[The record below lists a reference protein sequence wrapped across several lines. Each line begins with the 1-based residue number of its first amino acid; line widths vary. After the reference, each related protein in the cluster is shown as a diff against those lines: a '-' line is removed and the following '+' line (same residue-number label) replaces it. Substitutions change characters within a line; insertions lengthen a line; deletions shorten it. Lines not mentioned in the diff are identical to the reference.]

1 MADVNGGALSFTSVM
16 DNGNMNA
23 AIEETLRRVQGF
35 SDAVVGSGDA
45 MDKTTQEIVESINI
59 QKRVINELE
68 NTVAELNA
76 KINSVEPGA
85 AQDALIEQAN
95 AARAELE
102 GEKQGMVALINEL
115 NNLQRANAGVAA
127 TQEEIRSGL
136 GQIGAACEMHETA
149 LASLEN
155 EYAKISA
162 QMNTAL
168 KSGNDNEYRAL
179 RERAQAIK
187 GEITTRKQL
196 LKELRD
202 QSNALEA
209 EATKME
215 QAAAAV
221 NNTAQAHVSL
231 RGRIREL
238 REEMALYREQFGD
251 QTDKYR
257 EMSAELG
264 RLQDIQGDIQA
275 QGRILSNDQ
284 AQFQGIITGLNGVVG
299 GFTAAQGAVALFA
312 GENENLQ
319 KIMLKVQ
326 SLMSITMGLQQV
338 SATLNKDS
346 AFRLATV
353 NSLREWWNKLLAI
366 GRGEQIASTAA
377 TVADTTATAA
387 STAATTANAA
397 AQTAANSA
405 QTASVGASTGAAVA
419 QGVQTASAVAGTA
432 ANIGLAGAF
441 RMVGA
446 AIKSIPVFGWIL
458 AGISA
463 LIALVSLFVGKANEA
478 KKAAEE
484 WYNAIAENSYKPIAA
499 IMDLSARW
507 NALGN
512 DLEAKKQF
520 IEDNK
525 KAFDELGASVNDVVD
540 AENLLVKNKDAFIN
554 AQIEKAKATI
564 YLRQATEKV
573 KELIKKEQE
582 VAAMPDK
589 SSTYVQTSS
598 FGTGYW
604 VEGINQAKVE
614 AKKELAGLR
623 AEIAQGFTNAA
634 DAEKR
639 GFNILKNAGVSATQT
654 YAKGSLGAIQQ
665 AIALKQEALKKLTN
679 NADYQKAMKEIEA
692 LQKQAD
698 KITGKT
704 TTTSGGGGGGGRS
717 SGGGTKKD
725 PFLDKLA
732 KYKSEYA
739 RFQKWVNTGDAII
752 QKEAATEFDGL
763 LKQGATYID
772 YLKRQRDIILEVDV
786 ANRTKAQNKQL
797 RQLNDAIAEETKNTV
812 LEAFNNEL
820 SASLAN
826 AKTVLE
832 MLKVIEAKR
841 KELSGD
847 GTELDNAK
855 AKSLNN
861 AEEKAKSEAA
871 KQTEALLTE
880 YASFVEQKRRLEEQF
895 NTDME
900 LLSRARAKATTAA
913 GIAEID
919 QAMAQRKTK
928 YNKDVVNVG
937 GYDDLLNQYGGY
949 EQKKTRIQEQYAE
962 RRRIAELN
970 GNTQLLQ
977 QLATAE
983 QNELSK
989 LQSDLIKNSADWQN
1003 LFGNLD
1009 ELTTSTIKKLI
1020 AKIEGMKAT
1029 IGVDLNPK
1037 DLQALNEQLL
1047 KAQKEIESRNPF
1059 SALGAAWKRLKED
1072 IGNGGLGT
1080 DKAKKDA
1087 KDFASSASEALNLMN
1102 GTFNAV
1108 TSGLDKM
1115 GVKMD
1120 EETQAILNDISGIMN
1135 GAQQLAEG
1143 IASAN
1148 PLSIIQGS
1156 ISLLS
1161 SAFDLFNFKDRKAS
1175 KEVDKHVKAI
1185 QDLENAYRQL
1195 EWQIDKALGGEVYKN
1210 QQAAIR
1216 NMQEQQAQLQAA
1228 WEAESSKKKKD
1239 DAKIAEWKEKY
1250 ADLTRQIQDM
1260 IDEISKDLLQ
1270 TNAKDFATQLSDS
1283 LVEAFKTGED
1293 AAKAME
1299 TTVNEVLQ
1307 NIVVNQLKKKFLEN
1321 QLQGALNQ
1329 LEKDMGYWN
1338 GDNFVFDGLS
1348 YEEIARFKAAVGA
1361 ASSNFNNALQVYRQL
1376 LDLEESSLS
1385 EDLLQTDVT
1394 GLADQLGDSLVEA
1407 FKSGEDAAKAMETT
1421 VNEVLQN
1428 IVVNQLKKNFL
1439 ENQLQSSLERL
1450 QKDMGY
1456 WDGDN
1461 FVFDGLTDEE
1471 IAKFKASVSAATSNF
1486 NNALQV
1492 YQDLFKEMDLGADNS
1507 LTGAVK
1513 GVSEETANILA
1524 GQMNA
1529 IRINQLDM
1537 SEIMRQQLQQ
1547 LNQIAA
1553 NTAYN
1558 KYLQRIERII
1568 TILETNNSE
1577 NALRSQGLS

>member
-16 DNGNMNA
+16 DNEKMNA

-95 AARAELE
+95 AVRAELE

-127 TQEEIRSGL
+127 TQEEIRAGL

-149 LASLEN
+149 LASLKN

-179 RERAQAIK
+179 RERALAIK

-215 QAAAAV
+215 QAAAAAQ
-221 NNTAQAHVSL
+221 NTAQSHVSL
-231 RGRIREL
+231 RSRIREL

-264 RLQDIQGDIQA
+264 RLQDIQGDIRA
-275 QGRILSNDQ
+275 QGSILSNDQ
-284 AQFQGIITGLNGVVG
+284 AQFQGVISGLNGVVG

-353 NSLREWWNKLLAI
+353 NSLREWWNKLIAI

-377 TVADTTATAA
+377 TVADTTATTA
-387 STAATTANAA
+387 STVATTANTA

-405 QTASVGASTGAAVA
+405 KTASVGASTGAAAA

-463 LIALVSLFVGKANEA
+463 LIALVSHFVGKANEA

-520 IEDNK
+520 IEENK

-564 YLRQATEKV
+564 YLQQATEKV

-582 VAAMPDK
+582 VAAMPEK
-589 SSTYVQTSS
+589 TSTYVQTSS
-598 FGTGYW
+598 YGTGYW

-614 AKKELAGLR
+614 AKKELADLR
-623 AEIAQGFTNAA
+623 AEITQGFTNAA
-634 DAEKR
+634 KAEKR

-704 TTTSGGGGGGGRS
+704 TTTSGGGGGGRRS
-717 SGGGTKKD
+717 SGGGGTKKD
-725 PFLDKLA
+725 PFLEKLA

-739 RFQKWVNTGDAII
+739 RFQKWVNSGDAII
-752 QKEAATEFDGL
+752 QKAAATEFDGL

-772 YLKRQRDIILEVDV
+772 YLKRQRDIILDVDV

-855 AKSLNN
+855 AKSLDN
-861 AEEKAKSEAA
+861 AEEKANAEAA

-880 YASFVEQKRRLEEQF
+880 YASFTEQKRRLDEQYRI
-895 NTDME
+895 DKE
-900 LLSRARAKATTAA
+900 LLDRRLAKATSAA
-913 GIAEID
+913 EIAEIKNV
-919 QAMAQRKTK
+919 MAEREKK
-928 YNKDVVNVG
+928 YNKDVLNVG
-937 GYDDLLNQYGGY
+937 GYDEILNQYGGY

-970 GNTQLLQ
+970 GNTKLLE

-1029 IGVDLNPK
+1029 IGVDLNPQ
-1037 DLQALNEQLL
+1037 DL
-1047 KAQKEIESRNPF
+1047 KALTDQLNKAREEVEKRNPF
-1059 SALGAAWKRLKED
+1059 TALGAAWKRLKEATKD
-1072 IGNGGLGT
+1072 GKGLGS
-1080 DKAKKDA
+1080 DEAKKA
-1087 KDFASSASEALNLMN
+1087 TKDVASAVSQSINLVS

-1108 TSGLDKM
+1108 TAGLQKM
-1115 GVKMD
+1115 GVSMD
-1120 EETQAILNDISGIMN
+1120 EETQAILGDLGGIME
-1135 GAQQLAEG
+1135 GASQVAQG
-1143 IASAN
+1143 IATGN
-1148 PLSIIQGS
+1148 PLSVIQGS
-1156 ISLLS
+1156 IGLLS
-1161 SAFDLFNFKDRKAS
+1161 SAFDLFNSRDRKAE
-1175 KEVDKHVKAI
+1175 KQIKKHQEAI
-1185 QDLENAYRQL
+1185 NKLQNAYKQL

-1210 QQAAIR
+1210 QRAAIK
-1216 NMQEQQAQLQAA
+1216 NMQEQQAHLKAS
-1228 WEAESSKKKKD
+1228 WEAEISKKHTDWERVD
-1239 DAKIAEWKEKY
+1239 DFKEQYAE
-1250 ADLTRQIQDM
+1250 LSRQIEDM
-1260 IDEISKDLLQ
+1260 IDEISNDLLQ
-1270 TNAKDFATQLSDS
+1270 TNAKDFANELGDA
-1283 LVEAFKTGED
+1283 LVEAFGKGED

-1299 TTVNEVLQ
+1299 TTVNSVLK
-1307 NIVVNQLKKKFLEN
+1307 NLVLNQLKKNFLES
-1321 QLQGALNQ
+1321 QLQGALDQ
-1329 LEKDMGYWN
+1329 LEKDMGYWS
-1338 GDNFVFDGLS
+1338 GDNFIFDGLS
-1348 YEEIARFKAAVGA
+1348 DEEIARFKASVGA
-1361 ASSNFNNALQVYRQL
+1361 ATANFNNAMQL
-1376 LDLEESSLS
+1376 YE
-1385 EDLLQTDVT
+1385 
-1394 GLADQLGDSLVEA
+1394 
-1407 FKSGEDAAKAMETT
+1407 
-1421 VNEVLQN
+1421 
-1428 IVVNQLKKNFL
+1428 
-1439 ENQLQSSLERL
+1439 
-1450 QKDMGY
+1450 
-1456 WDGDN
+1456 
-1461 FVFDGLTDEE
+1461 
-1471 IAKFKASVSAATSNF
+1471 
-1486 NNALQV
+1486 
-1492 YQDLFKEMDLGADNS
+1492 DLFKEMGLDDTDES

-1513 GVSEETANILA
+1513 GVSEETADIIA

-1537 SEIMRQQLQQ
+1537 AAIMRQQLQQ
-1547 LNQIAA
+1547 LNQIAV
-1553 NTAYN
+1553 NTGYN
-1558 KYLQRIERII
+1558 KYLSRIERII
-1568 TILETNNSE
+1568 TILEQKQSGNT
-1577 NALRSQGLS
+1577 LRSQGLS

>member
-16 DNGNMNA
+16 DNEKMNA

-95 AARAELE
+95 AVRAELD

-127 TQEEIRSGL
+127 TQEEIRAGL

-215 QAAAAV
+215 QAAAAA

-231 RGRIREL
+231 RSRIREL

-275 QGRILSNDQ
+275 QGSILSNDQ

-377 TVADTTATAA
+377 TIADTTATTA
-387 STAATTANAA
+387 STVATTANTA

-405 QTASVGASTGAAVA
+405 KTASVGASTGAAAA

-463 LIALVSLFVGKANEA
+463 LIALVSHFVGKANEA

-564 YLRQATEKV
+564 YLQQATEKV

-582 VAAMPDK
+582 VAAMPEK

-598 FGTGYW
+598 YGTGYW

-614 AKKELAGLR
+614 AKKELADLR
-623 AEIAQGFTNAA
+623 AEITQGFTNAA
-634 DAEKR
+634 EAEKR

-704 TTTSGGGGGGGRS
+704 TTTSGGGGSGGRS
-717 SGGGTKKD
+717 SGGGGTKKD
-725 PFLDKLA
+725 PFLEKLA

-739 RFQKWVNTGDAII
+739 RFQKWVNSGDAII
-752 QKEAATEFDGL
+752 QKAAATEFDGL

-772 YLKRQRDIILEVDV
+772 YLKRQRDIILDVDV

-855 AKSLNN
+855 AKSLDN
-861 AEEKAKSEAA
+861 AEEKANAEAA

-895 NTDME
+895 NTDMV

-913 GIAEID
+913 EIAEID
-919 QAMAQRKTK
+919 QAMANRKTK

-937 GYDDLLNQYGGY
+937 GYDEILNQYGGY

-1020 AKIEGMKAT
+1020 GKIEGMKAT
-1029 IGVDLNPK
+1029 IGVDLNPQ
-1037 DLQALNEQLL
+1037 DL
-1047 KAQKEIESRNPF
+1047 KALTDLLNKAREEVEKRNPF
-1059 SALGAAWKRLKED
+1059 TALGAAWKRLKEATKD
-1072 IGNGGLGT
+1072 GKGLGS
-1080 DKAKKDA
+1080 DEAKKA
-1087 KDFASSASEALNLMN
+1087 TKDVASAVSQSINLVS

-1108 TSGLDKM
+1108 TAGLQKM
-1115 GVKMD
+1115 GVSMD
-1120 EETQAILNDISGIMN
+1120 EETQAILGDLGGIME
-1135 GAQQLAEG
+1135 GASQVAQG
-1143 IASAN
+1143 IATGN
-1148 PLSIIQGS
+1148 PLSVIQGS
-1156 ISLLS
+1156 IGLLS
-1161 SAFDLFNFKDRKAS
+1161 SAFDLFNSRDRKAE
-1175 KEVDKHVKAI
+1175 KQIKKHQEAI
-1185 QDLENAYRQL
+1185 NKLQNAYKQL

-1210 QQAAIR
+1210 QRAAIK
-1216 NMQEQQAQLQAA
+1216 NMQEQQAHLKAS
-1228 WEAESSKKKKD
+1228 WEAEISKKHTDWERVD
-1239 DAKIAEWKEKY
+1239 DFKEQYAE
-1250 ADLTRQIQDM
+1250 LSRQIEDM
-1260 IDEISKDLLQ
+1260 IDEISNDLLQ
-1270 TNAKDFATQLSDS
+1270 TNAKDFANELGDA
-1283 LVEAFKTGED
+1283 LVEAFGKGED

-1299 TTVNEVLQ
+1299 TTVNSVLK
-1307 NIVVNQLKKKFLEN
+1307 NLVLNQLKKNFLET
-1321 QLQGALNQ
+1321 QLQGALDQ
-1329 LEKDMGYWN
+1329 LEKDMGYWS
-1338 GDNFVFDGLS
+1338 GDNFIFDGLS
-1348 YEEIARFKAAVGA
+1348 DEEIARFKASVGA
-1361 ASSNFNNALQVYRQL
+1361 ATANFNNAMQL
-1376 LDLEESSLS
+1376 YE
-1385 EDLLQTDVT
+1385 
-1394 GLADQLGDSLVEA
+1394 
-1407 FKSGEDAAKAMETT
+1407 
-1421 VNEVLQN
+1421 
-1428 IVVNQLKKNFL
+1428 
-1439 ENQLQSSLERL
+1439 
-1450 QKDMGY
+1450 
-1456 WDGDN
+1456 
-1461 FVFDGLTDEE
+1461 
-1471 IAKFKASVSAATSNF
+1471 
-1486 NNALQV
+1486 
-1492 YQDLFKEMDLGADNS
+1492 DLFKEMGLDDTDES

-1513 GVSEETANILA
+1513 GVSEETADILA

-1529 IRINQLDM
+1529 VRINQLDM
-1537 SEIMRQQLQQ
+1537 AAIMRQQLQQ
-1547 LNQIAA
+1547 LNQIAV
-1553 NTAYN
+1553 NTGYN
-1558 KYLQRIERII
+1558 KYLSRIERII
-1568 TILETNNSE
+1568 TILEQNQSGNT
-1577 NALRSQGLS
+1577 LRSQGLS

>member
-1 MADVNGGALSFTSVM
+1 MADVNGGALSFTSIM
-16 DNGNMNA
+16 DNDQMNA

-35 SDAVVGSGDA
+35 SDAVVGSGDT
-45 MDKTTQEIVESINI
+45 MDNTTQEIVESIQI
-59 QKRVINELE
+59 QKRVIEELE
-68 NTVAELNA
+68 KTVADLNER
-76 KINSVEPGA
+76 INSVEPGT

-95 AARAELE
+95 AARAELDV
-102 GEKQGMVALINEL
+102 EKQGMVALINEL
-115 NNLQRANAGVAA
+115 NNLQRANEGAA
-127 TQEEIRSGL
+127 SASEDIRNGIS
-136 GQIGAACEMHETA
+136 QIGAACEMHENA
-149 LASLEN
+149 
-155 EYAKISA
+155 ISA
-162 QMNTAL
+162 LKKEYEQITQTMNGAL

-179 RERAQAIK
+179 RDRAQAIK
-187 GEITTRKQL
+187 GEIATRKSL
-196 LKELRD
+196 LNELRE
-202 QSNALEA
+202 QSNALED
-209 EATKME
+209 EASRME
-215 QAAAAV
+215 QARAAAE
-221 NNTAQAHVSL
+221 NTAQAHVSL
-231 RGRIREL
+231 RQQIRAL
-238 REEMALYREQFGD
+238 KEEMADAVANGIDEQSEAY
-251 QTDKYR
+251 KR
-257 EMSAELG
+257 MVNELG
-264 RLQDIQGDIQA
+264 RLQDIQGDIQS
-275 QGRILSNDQ
+275 QGSVLANDEATFAGVLS
-284 AQFQGIITGLNGVVG
+284 GLNGVVG

-338 SATLNKDS
+338 AQTLNKDS
-346 AFRLATV
+346 AF
-353 NSLREWWNKLLAI
+353 SLITLNKAKEWWNNLLAV

-377 TVADTTATAA
+377 TAADTTATIA

-397 AQTAANSA
+397 AEQASNTAK
-405 QTASVGASTGAAVA
+405 TASVGASTGAAAA
-419 QGVQTASAVAGTA
+419 QAVQTASATAGTV

-463 LIALVSLFVGKANEA
+463 LIALVSHFVSKANES
-478 KKAAEE
+478 KKATEE
-484 WYNAIAENSYKPIAA
+484 WYNAIAENAYKPIAS
-499 IMDLSARW
+499 IMELSDKW

-520 IEDNK
+520 IEENK

-564 YLRQATEKV
+564 YLQQATEKV

-589 SSTYVQTSS
+589 SSIYVQTSS
-598 FGTGYW
+598 YGTGYW

-614 AKKELAGLR
+614 AQKELADLK
-623 AEIAQGFTNAA
+623 AEITQGFNQAA

-639 GFNILKNAGVSATQT
+639 GFDILKNAGVSATQT

-717 SGGGTKKD
+717 SGGGGTKKD
-725 PFLDKLA
+725 PFLEKLA

-739 RFQKWVNTGDAII
+739 RFQKWVNSGDAII
-752 QKEAATEFDGL
+752 QKAAATEFDGL

-772 YLKRQRDIILEVDV
+772 YLKRQRDIILDVDV

-855 AKSLNN
+855 AKSLDN
-861 AEEKAKSEAA
+861 AEEKANAEAA

-913 GIAEID
+913 EIAEID
-919 QAMAQRKTK
+919 QAMANRKTK

-937 GYDDLLNQYGGY
+937 GYDEILNQYGGY

-1029 IGVDLNPK
+1029 IGVDLNPQ
-1037 DLQALNEQLL
+1037 DL
-1047 KAQKEIESRNPF
+1047 KALTDQLNKAREEVEKRNPF
-1059 SALGAAWKRLKED
+1059 TALGAAWKRLKEATKD
-1072 IGNGGLGT
+1072 GKGLGS
-1080 DKAKKDA
+1080 DEAKKA
-1087 KDFASSASEALNLMN
+1087 TKDVASAVSQSINLVS

-1108 TSGLDKM
+1108 TAGLQKM
-1115 GVKMD
+1115 GVSMD
-1120 EETQAILNDISGIMN
+1120 EETQAILSDLGGIMD
-1135 GAQQLAEG
+1135 GASQVAQG
-1143 IASAN
+1143 IATGN
-1148 PLSIIQGS
+1148 PLSVIQGS
-1156 ISLLS
+1156 IGLLS
-1161 SAFDLFNFKDRKAS
+1161 SAFDLFNSRDRKAE
-1175 KEVDKHVKAI
+1175 KQIKKHQEAI
-1185 QDLENAYRQL
+1185 NKLQNAYKQL

-1210 QQAAIR
+1210 QRAAIK
-1216 NMQEQQAQLQAA
+1216 NMQEQQAHLKAS
-1228 WEAESSKKKKD
+1228 WEAEISKKNTDWGRVD
-1239 DAKIAEWKEKY
+1239 DFKEQYAE
-1250 ADLTRQIQDM
+1250 LGRQIEDL
-1260 IDEISKDLLQ
+1260 IDEISNDLLQ
-1270 TNAKDFATQLSDS
+1270 TNAKDFANELGDA
-1283 LVEAFKTGED
+1283 LVEAFGKGED

-1299 TTVNEVLQ
+1299 TTVNSVLK
-1307 NIVVNQLKKKFLEN
+1307 NLVLNQLKKNFLET
-1321 QLQGALNQ
+1321 QLQGALDQ
-1329 LEKDMGYWN
+1329 LEKDMGYWS
-1338 GDNFVFDGLS
+1338 GDNFIFDGLS
-1348 YEEIARFKAAVGA
+1348 DEEIARFKASVGA
-1361 ASSNFNNALQVYRQL
+1361 ATANFNNALQLY
-1376 LDLEESSLS
+1376 E
-1385 EDLLQTDVT
+1385 
-1394 GLADQLGDSLVEA
+1394 
-1407 FKSGEDAAKAMETT
+1407 
-1421 VNEVLQN
+1421 
-1428 IVVNQLKKNFL
+1428 
-1439 ENQLQSSLERL
+1439 
-1450 QKDMGY
+1450 
-1456 WDGDN
+1456 
-1461 FVFDGLTDEE
+1461 
-1471 IAKFKASVSAATSNF
+1471 
-1486 NNALQV
+1486 
-1492 YQDLFKEMDLGADNS
+1492 DLFKEMGLDDTDES

-1529 IRINQLDM
+1529 VRINQLEM
-1537 SEIMRQQLQQ
+1537 SNIMRQQLQQ
-1547 LNQIAA
+1547 LNQIAV
-1553 NTAYN
+1553 NTGYN
-1558 KYLQRIERII
+1558 KYLSRIERII
-1568 TILETNNSE
+1568 TILETNQSGNT
-1577 NALRSQGLS
+1577 LRSQGLS

>member
-16 DNGNMNA
+16 DNEKMNA

-95 AARAELE
+95 AVRAELD

-127 TQEEIRSGL
+127 TQEEIRAGL

-149 LASLEN
+149 LASLED

-215 QAAAAV
+215 QAAAAA

-231 RGRIREL
+231 RSRIREL

-275 QGRILSNDQ
+275 QGSILSNDQ

-377 TVADTTATAA
+377 TVADTTATTA
-387 STAATTANAA
+387 STVATTANTA

-405 QTASVGASTGAAVA
+405 KTASVGASTGAAAA

-463 LIALVSLFVGKANEA
+463 LIALVSHFVGKANEA

-564 YLRQATEKV
+564 YLQQATEKV

-582 VAAMPDK
+582 VAAMPEK

-598 FGTGYW
+598 YGTGYW

-614 AKKELAGLR
+614 AKKELADLR
-623 AEIAQGFTNAA
+623 AEITQGFTNAA
-634 DAEKR
+634 EAEKR

-717 SGGGTKKD
+717 SGGGGTKKD
-725 PFLDKLA
+725 PFLEKLA

-739 RFQKWVNTGDAII
+739 RFQKWVNSGDAII
-752 QKEAATEFDGL
+752 QKAAATEFDGL

-772 YLKRQRDIILEVDV
+772 YLKRQRDIILDVDV

-855 AKSLNN
+855 AKSLDN
-861 AEEKAKSEAA
+861 AEEKANAEAA

-880 YASFVEQKRRLEEQF
+880 YASFTEQKRRLDEQYRI
-895 NTDME
+895 DKE
-900 LLSRARAKATTAA
+900 LLDRRLAKATSAA
-913 GIAEID
+913 EIAEIKNV
-919 QAMAQRKTK
+919 MAEREKK
-928 YNKDVVNVG
+928 YNKDVLNVG
-937 GYDDLLNQYGGY
+937 GYDEILNQYGGY

-1029 IGVDLNPK
+1029 IGVDLNPQ
-1037 DLQALNEQLL
+1037 DL
-1047 KAQKEIESRNPF
+1047 KALTDQLNKAREEVEKRNPF
-1059 SALGAAWKRLKED
+1059 TALGAAWKRLKEATKD
-1072 IGNGGLGT
+1072 GKGLGS
-1080 DKAKKDA
+1080 DEAKKA
-1087 KDFASSASEALNLMN
+1087 TKDVASAVSQSINLVS

-1108 TSGLDKM
+1108 TAGLQKM
-1115 GVKMD
+1115 GVSMD
-1120 EETQAILNDISGIMN
+1120 EETQAILSDLGGIMD
-1135 GAQQLAEG
+1135 GASQVAQG
-1143 IASAN
+1143 IATGN
-1148 PLSIIQGS
+1148 PLSVIQGS
-1156 ISLLS
+1156 IGLLS
-1161 SAFDLFNFKDRKAS
+1161 SAFDLFNSRDRKAE
-1175 KEVDKHVKAI
+1175 KQIKKHQEAI
-1185 QDLENAYRQL
+1185 NKLQNAYKQL

-1210 QQAAIR
+1210 QRAAIK
-1216 NMQEQQAQLQAA
+1216 NMQEQQAHLKAS
-1228 WEAESSKKKKD
+1228 WEAEISKKHTDWGRVD
-1239 DAKIAEWKEKY
+1239 DFKEQYAE
-1250 ADLTRQIQDM
+1250 LGRQIEDL
-1260 IDEISKDLLQ
+1260 IDEISNDLLQ
-1270 TNAKDFATQLSDS
+1270 TNAKDFANELGDA
-1283 LVEAFKTGED
+1283 LMEAFGKGED

-1299 TTVNEVLQ
+1299 TTVNSVLK
-1307 NIVVNQLKKKFLEN
+1307 NLVLNQLKKNFLET
-1321 QLQGALNQ
+1321 QLQGALDQ
-1329 LEKDMGYWN
+1329 LEKDMGYWS
-1338 GDNFVFDGLS
+1338 GDNFIFDGLS
-1348 YEEIARFKAAVGA
+1348 DEEIARFKASVGA
-1361 ASSNFNNALQVYRQL
+1361 ATANFNNAMQL
-1376 LDLEESSLS
+1376 YE
-1385 EDLLQTDVT
+1385 
-1394 GLADQLGDSLVEA
+1394 
-1407 FKSGEDAAKAMETT
+1407 
-1421 VNEVLQN
+1421 
-1428 IVVNQLKKNFL
+1428 
-1439 ENQLQSSLERL
+1439 
-1450 QKDMGY
+1450 
-1456 WDGDN
+1456 
-1461 FVFDGLTDEE
+1461 
-1471 IAKFKASVSAATSNF
+1471 
-1486 NNALQV
+1486 
-1492 YQDLFKEMDLGADNS
+1492 DLFKEMGLDDTDES

-1513 GVSEETANILA
+1513 GVSEETADILA

-1529 IRINQLDM
+1529 VRINQLDM
-1537 SEIMRQQLQQ
+1537 AAIMRQQLQQ
-1547 LNQIAA
+1547 LNQIAV
-1553 NTAYN
+1553 NTGYN
-1558 KYLQRIERII
+1558 KYLSRIERII
-1568 TILETNNSE
+1568 TILEQNQSGNT
-1577 NALRSQGLS
+1577 LRSQGLS

>member
-16 DNGNMNA
+16 DNEKMNA

-95 AARAELE
+95 AVRAELD

-127 TQEEIRSGL
+127 TQEEIRAGL

-149 LASLEN
+149 LASLED

-215 QAAAAV
+215 QAAAAA

-231 RGRIREL
+231 RSRIREL

-275 QGRILSNDQ
+275 QGSILSNDQ

-377 TVADTTATAA
+377 TVADTTATTA
-387 STAATTANAA
+387 STVATTANTA

-405 QTASVGASTGAAVA
+405 KTASVGASTGAAAA

-463 LIALVSLFVGKANEA
+463 LIALVSHFVGKANEA

-520 IEDNK
+520 IEENK
-525 KAFDELGASVNDVVD
+525 KAFDDLGASVNDVVD

-564 YLRQATEKV
+564 YLQQATEKV

-582 VAAMPDK
+582 VAAMPEK

-614 AKKELAGLR
+614 AKKELADLR
-623 AEIAQGFTNAA
+623 AEITQGFTNAA
-634 DAEKR
+634 VAEKR

-717 SGGGTKKD
+717 SGGGGTKKD
-725 PFLDKLA
+725 PFLEKLA

-739 RFQKWVNTGDAII
+739 RFQKWVNSGDAII
-752 QKEAATEFDGL
+752 QKAAATEFDGL

-772 YLKRQRDIILEVDV
+772 YLKRQRDIILDVDV

-797 RQLNDAIAEETKNTV
+797 RQLNGAIAEETKNTV

-855 AKSLNN
+855 AKSLDN
-861 AEEKAKSEAA
+861 AEEKANAEAA

-913 GIAEID
+913 EIAEID
-919 QAMAQRKTK
+919 QAMANRKTK

-937 GYDDLLNQYGGY
+937 GYDEILNQYGGY

-970 GNTQLLQ
+970 GNTKLLE

-1029 IGVDLNPK
+1029 IGVDLNPQ
-1037 DLQALNEQLL
+1037 DL
-1047 KAQKEIESRNPF
+1047 KALTDQLNKAREEVEKRNPF
-1059 SALGAAWKRLKED
+1059 TALGAAWKRLKEATKD
-1072 IGNGGLGT
+1072 GKGLGS
-1080 DKAKKDA
+1080 DEAKKA
-1087 KDFASSASEALNLMN
+1087 TKDVASAVSQSINLVS

-1108 TSGLDKM
+1108 TAGLQKM
-1115 GVKMD
+1115 GVSMD
-1120 EETQAILNDISGIMN
+1120 EETQAILGDLGGIME
-1135 GAQQLAEG
+1135 GASQVAQG
-1143 IASAN
+1143 IATGN
-1148 PLSIIQGS
+1148 PLSVIQGS
-1156 ISLLS
+1156 IGLLS
-1161 SAFDLFNFKDRKAS
+1161 SAFDLFNSRDRKAE
-1175 KEVDKHVKAI
+1175 KQIKKHQEAI
-1185 QDLENAYRQL
+1185 NKLQNAYKQL

-1210 QQAAIR
+1210 QRAAIK
-1216 NMQEQQAQLQAA
+1216 NMQEQQAHLKAS
-1228 WEAESSKKKKD
+1228 WEAEISKKHTDWGRVD
-1239 DAKIAEWKEKY
+1239 DFKEQYAE
-1250 ADLTRQIQDM
+1250 LGRQIEDL
-1260 IDEISKDLLQ
+1260 IDEISNDLLQ
-1270 TNAKDFATQLSDS
+1270 TNAKDFANELGDA
-1283 LVEAFKTGED
+1283 LVEAFGKGED

-1299 TTVNEVLQ
+1299 TTVNSVLK
-1307 NIVVNQLKKKFLEN
+1307 NLVLNQLKKNFLET
-1321 QLQGALNQ
+1321 QLQGALDQ
-1329 LEKDMGYWN
+1329 LEKDMGYWS
-1338 GDNFVFDGLS
+1338 GDNFIFDGLS
-1348 YEEIARFKAAVGA
+1348 DDEIARFKASVGA
-1361 ASSNFNNALQVYRQL
+1361 ATANFNNAMQL
-1376 LDLEESSLS
+1376 YE
-1385 EDLLQTDVT
+1385 
-1394 GLADQLGDSLVEA
+1394 
-1407 FKSGEDAAKAMETT
+1407 
-1421 VNEVLQN
+1421 
-1428 IVVNQLKKNFL
+1428 
-1439 ENQLQSSLERL
+1439 
-1450 QKDMGY
+1450 
-1456 WDGDN
+1456 
-1461 FVFDGLTDEE
+1461 
-1471 IAKFKASVSAATSNF
+1471 
-1486 NNALQV
+1486 
-1492 YQDLFKEMDLGADNS
+1492 DLFKEMGLDDTDES

-1513 GVSEETANILA
+1513 GVSEETADILA

-1537 SEIMRQQLQQ
+1537 AAIMRQQLQQ
-1547 LNQIAA
+1547 LNQIAV
-1553 NTAYN
+1553 NTGYN
-1558 KYLQRIERII
+1558 KYLSRIERII
-1568 TILETNNSE
+1568 TILEQNQSGNT
-1577 NALRSQGLS
+1577 LRSQGLS

>member
-16 DNGNMNA
+16 DNEKMNA

-95 AARAELE
+95 AVRAELD

-127 TQEEIRSGL
+127 TQEEIRAGL

-215 QAAAAV
+215 QAAAAA

-231 RGRIREL
+231 RSRIREL

-275 QGRILSNDQ
+275 QGSILSNDQ
-284 AQFQGIITGLNGVVG
+284 AQFQGIISGLNGVVG

-377 TVADTTATAA
+377 TVADTTATTA
-387 STAATTANAA
+387 STVATTANTA

-405 QTASVGASTGAAVA
+405 KTASVGASTGAAAA

-463 LIALVSLFVGKANEA
+463 LIALVSHFVGKANEA

-525 KAFDELGASVNDVVD
+525 KAFDDLGASVNDVVD

-564 YLRQATEKV
+564 YLQQATEKV

-598 FGTGYW
+598 YGTGYW

-614 AKKELAGLR
+614 AQKELADLK
-623 AEIAQGFTNAA
+623 AEITQGFTNAA
-634 DAEKR
+634 EAEKR

-717 SGGGTKKD
+717 SGGGGTKKD
-725 PFLDKLA
+725 PFLEKLA

-739 RFQKWVNTGDAII
+739 RFQKWVNSGDAII
-752 QKEAATEFDGL
+752 QKAAATEFDGL

-772 YLKRQRDIILEVDV
+772 YLKRQRDIILDVDV

-855 AKSLNN
+855 AKSLDN
-861 AEEKAKSEAA
+861 AEEKANAEAA

-913 GIAEID
+913 EIAEID
-919 QAMAQRKTK
+919 QAMANRKTK

-937 GYDDLLNQYGGY
+937 GYDEILNQYGGY

-970 GNTQLLQ
+970 GNTKLLE

-1029 IGVDLNPK
+1029 IGVDLNPQ
-1037 DLQALNEQLL
+1037 DL
-1047 KAQKEIESRNPF
+1047 KALTDQLNKAREEVEKRNPF
-1059 SALGAAWKRLKED
+1059 TALGAAWKRLKEATKD
-1072 IGNGGLGT
+1072 GKGLGS
-1080 DKAKKDA
+1080 DEAKKA
-1087 KDFASSASEALNLMN
+1087 TKDVASAVSQSINLVS

-1108 TSGLDKM
+1108 TAGLQKM
-1115 GVKMD
+1115 GVSMD
-1120 EETQAILNDISGIMN
+1120 EETQAILGDLGGIME
-1135 GAQQLAEG
+1135 GASQVAQG
-1143 IASAN
+1143 IATGN
-1148 PLSIIQGS
+1148 PLSVIQGS
-1156 ISLLS
+1156 IGLLS
-1161 SAFDLFNFKDRKAS
+1161 SAFDLFNSRDRKAE
-1175 KEVDKHVKAI
+1175 KQIKKHQEAI
-1185 QDLENAYRQL
+1185 NKLQNAYKQL

-1210 QQAAIR
+1210 QRAAIK
-1216 NMQEQQAQLQAA
+1216 NMQEQQAHLKAS
-1228 WEAESSKKKKD
+1228 WEAEISKKHTDWGRVD
-1239 DAKIAEWKEKY
+1239 DFKEQYAE
-1250 ADLTRQIQDM
+1250 LGRQIEDL
-1260 IDEISKDLLQ
+1260 IDEISNDLLQ
-1270 TNAKDFATQLSDS
+1270 TNAKDFANELGDA
-1283 LVEAFKTGED
+1283 LVEAFGKGED

-1299 TTVNEVLQ
+1299 TTVNSVLK
-1307 NIVVNQLKKKFLEN
+1307 NLVLNQLKKNFLET
-1321 QLQGALNQ
+1321 QLQGALDQ
-1329 LEKDMGYWN
+1329 LEKDMGYWS
-1338 GDNFVFDGLS
+1338 GDNFIFDGLS
-1348 YEEIARFKAAVGA
+1348 DEEIARFKASVGA
-1361 ASSNFNNALQVYRQL
+1361 ATANFNNAMQL
-1376 LDLEESSLS
+1376 YE
-1385 EDLLQTDVT
+1385 
-1394 GLADQLGDSLVEA
+1394 
-1407 FKSGEDAAKAMETT
+1407 
-1421 VNEVLQN
+1421 
-1428 IVVNQLKKNFL
+1428 
-1439 ENQLQSSLERL
+1439 
-1450 QKDMGY
+1450 
-1456 WDGDN
+1456 
-1461 FVFDGLTDEE
+1461 
-1471 IAKFKASVSAATSNF
+1471 
-1486 NNALQV
+1486 
-1492 YQDLFKEMDLGADNS
+1492 DLFKEMGLDDTDES

-1513 GVSEETANILA
+1513 GVSEETADILA

-1537 SEIMRQQLQQ
+1537 AAIMRQQLQQ
-1547 LNQIAA
+1547 LNQIAV
-1553 NTAYN
+1553 NTGYN
-1558 KYLQRIERII
+1558 KYLSRIERII
-1568 TILETNNSE
+1568 TILEQNQSGNT
-1577 NALRSQGLS
+1577 LRSQGLS

>member
-16 DNGNMNA
+16 DNEKMNA

-95 AARAELE
+95 AVRAELD

-127 TQEEIRSGL
+127 TQEEIRAGL

-149 LASLEN
+149 LASLED

-215 QAAAAV
+215 QAAAAA

-231 RGRIREL
+231 RSRIREL

-275 QGRILSNDQ
+275 QGSILSNDQ

-377 TVADTTATAA
+377 TVADTTATTA

-405 QTASVGASTGAAVA
+405 KTASVGASTGAAAA

-463 LIALVSLFVGKANEA
+463 LIALVSHFVGKANEA

-484 WYNAIAENSYKPIAA
+484 WYNAIAENSYKPIAS

-520 IEDNK
+520 IEENK
-525 KAFDELGASVNDVVD
+525 KAFDDLGASVNDVVD

-564 YLRQATEKV
+564 YLQQATEKV

-614 AKKELAGLR
+614 AQKELADLK
-623 AEIAQGFTNAA
+623 AEITQGFTNAA
-634 DAEKR
+634 EAEKR

-704 TTTSGGGGGGGRS
+704 TTTSGGGGGGRRS
-717 SGGGTKKD
+717 SGGGGTKKD
-725 PFLDKLA
+725 PFLEKLA

-739 RFQKWVNTGDAII
+739 RFQKWVNSGDAII
-752 QKEAATEFDGL
+752 QKAAATEFDGL

-772 YLKRQRDIILEVDV
+772 YLKRQRDIILDVDV
-786 ANRTKAQNKQL
+786 ANRSKAQNKQL

-855 AKSLNN
+855 AKSLDN
-861 AEEKAKSEAA
+861 AEEKANAEAA

-913 GIAEID
+913 EIAEID
-919 QAMAQRKTK
+919 QAMANRKTK

-937 GYDDLLNQYGGY
+937 GYDEILNQYGGY

-1029 IGVDLNPK
+1029 IGVDLNPQ
-1037 DLQALNEQLL
+1037 DL
-1047 KAQKEIESRNPF
+1047 KALTDQLNKAREEVEKRNPF
-1059 SALGAAWKRLKED
+1059 TALGAAWKRLKEATKD
-1072 IGNGGLGT
+1072 GKGLGS
-1080 DKAKKDA
+1080 DEAKKA
-1087 KDFASSASEALNLMN
+1087 TKDVASAVSQSINLVS

-1108 TSGLDKM
+1108 TAGLQKM
-1115 GVKMD
+1115 GVSMD
-1120 EETQAILNDISGIMN
+1120 EETQAILSDLGGIME
-1135 GAQQLAEG
+1135 GASQVAQG
-1143 IASAN
+1143 IATGN
-1148 PLSIIQGS
+1148 PLSVIQGS
-1156 ISLLS
+1156 IGLLS
-1161 SAFDLFNFKDRKAS
+1161 SAFDLFNSRDRKAE
-1175 KEVDKHVKAI
+1175 KQIKKHQEAI
-1185 QDLENAYRQL
+1185 KQLQNAYKQL
-1195 EWQIDKALGGEVYKN
+1195 EWQINKALGGEVYKN
-1210 QQAAIR
+1210 QRAAIK
-1216 NMQEQQAQLQAA
+1216 NMQEQQAHLKAA
-1228 WEAESSKKKKD
+1228 WEAEISKKNTDWGRVD
-1239 DAKIAEWKEKY
+1239 DFKEQYAE
-1250 ADLTRQIQDM
+1250 LSRQIEDM
-1260 IDEISKDLLQ
+1260 IDEISNDLLQ
-1270 TNAKDFATQLSDS
+1270 TNAKDFANELGDA
-1283 LVEAFKTGED
+1283 LVEAFGKGED

-1299 TTVNEVLQ
+1299 TTVNSVLK
-1307 NIVVNQLKKKFLEN
+1307 NLVLNQLKKNFLET
-1321 QLQGALNQ
+1321 QLQGALDQ

-1338 GDNFVFDGLS
+1338 GDNFIFDGLS
-1348 YEEIARFKAAVGA
+1348 DEEIARFKASVGA
-1361 ASSNFNNALQVYRQL
+1361 ATANFNNAMQL
-1376 LDLEESSLS
+1376 YE
-1385 EDLLQTDVT
+1385 
-1394 GLADQLGDSLVEA
+1394 
-1407 FKSGEDAAKAMETT
+1407 
-1421 VNEVLQN
+1421 
-1428 IVVNQLKKNFL
+1428 
-1439 ENQLQSSLERL
+1439 
-1450 QKDMGY
+1450 
-1456 WDGDN
+1456 
-1461 FVFDGLTDEE
+1461 
-1471 IAKFKASVSAATSNF
+1471 
-1486 NNALQV
+1486 
-1492 YQDLFKEMDLGADNS
+1492 DLFKEMGLDDTDES

-1513 GVSEETANILA
+1513 GVSEETADIIA

-1537 SEIMRQQLQQ
+1537 AAIMRQQLQQ
-1547 LNQIAA
+1547 LNQIAV
-1553 NTAYN
+1553 NTGYN
-1558 KYLQRIERII
+1558 KYLSRIERII
-1568 TILETNNSE
+1568 TILEQNQSGNT
-1577 NALRSQGLS
+1577 LRSQGLS

>member
-16 DNGNMNA
+16 DNDKMNA

-59 QKRVINELE
+59 QKRVISELE
-68 NTVAELNA
+68 NTVAELNN

-127 TQEEIRSGL
+127 TQEEIRAGL

-149 LASLEN
+149 LASLED

-215 QAAAAV
+215 QAAAAAQ
-221 NNTAQAHVSL
+221 NTAQSHVSL
-231 RGRIREL
+231 RSRIREL

-275 QGRILSNDQ
+275 QGSILSNDQ
-284 AQFQGIITGLNGVVG
+284 AQFQGVISGLNGVVG

-377 TVADTTATAA
+377 TIADTTAT
-387 STAATTANAA
+387 TANTVATTANTA
-397 AQTAANSA
+397 AQTAANGA
-405 QTASVGASTGAAVA
+405 ETASIGASTGAAAA

-463 LIALVSLFVGKANEA
+463 LIALVSHFVGKANEA

-499 IMDLSARW
+499 IMDLSQRW
-507 NALGN
+507 NELGN

-520 IEDNK
+520 IEENK

-564 YLRQATEKV
+564 YLQQATEKV

-589 SSTYVQTSS
+589 SSIYVQTSS
-598 FGTGYW
+598 YGTGYW

-614 AKKELAGLR
+614 AQKELADLK
-623 AEIAQGFTNAA
+623 AEITQGFNQAA

-639 GFNILKNAGVSATQT
+639 GFDILKNAGVSATQT

-717 SGGGTKKD
+717 SGGGGTKKD
-725 PFLDKLA
+725 PFLEKLA

-739 RFQKWVNTGDAII
+739 RFQKWVNSGDAII
-752 QKEAATEFDGL
+752 QKAAATEFDGL

-772 YLKRQRDIILEVDV
+772 YLKRQRDIILDVDV

-855 AKSLNN
+855 AKSLDN
-861 AEEKAKSEAA
+861 AEEKANAEAA

-913 GIAEID
+913 EIAEID
-919 QAMAQRKTK
+919 QAMANRKTK

-937 GYDDLLNQYGGY
+937 GYDEILNQYGGY

-970 GNTQLLQ
+970 GNTKLLE

-1029 IGVDLNPK
+1029 IGVDLNPQ
-1037 DLQALNEQLL
+1037 DL
-1047 KAQKEIESRNPF
+1047 KALTDQLNKAREEVEKRNPF
-1059 SALGAAWKRLKED
+1059 TALGAAWKRLKEATKD
-1072 IGNGGLGT
+1072 GKGLGS
-1080 DKAKKDA
+1080 DEAKKA
-1087 KDFASSASEALNLMN
+1087 TKDVASAVSQSINLVS

-1108 TSGLDKM
+1108 TAGLQKM
-1115 GVKMD
+1115 GVSMD
-1120 EETQAILNDISGIMN
+1120 EETQAILSDLGGIME
-1135 GAQQLAEG
+1135 GASQVAQG
-1143 IASAN
+1143 IATGN
-1148 PLSIIQGS
+1148 PLSVIQGS
-1156 ISLLS
+1156 IGLLS
-1161 SAFDLFNFKDRKAS
+1161 SAFDLFNSRDRKAE
-1175 KEVDKHVKAI
+1175 KQIKKHQEAI
-1185 QDLENAYRQL
+1185 NKLQNAYKQL

-1210 QQAAIR
+1210 QRAAIK
-1216 NMQEQQAQLQAA
+1216 NMQEQQAHLKAS
-1228 WEAESSKKKKD
+1228 WEAEISKKHTDWGRVDEFKEQY
-1239 DAKIAEWKEKY
+1239 AEL
-1250 ADLTRQIQDM
+1250 ARQIEDM
-1260 IDEISKDLLQ
+1260 IDEISNDLLQ
-1270 TNAKDFATQLSDS
+1270 TNAKDFANELGDA
-1283 LVEAFKTGED
+1283 LVEAFGKGED

-1299 TTVNEVLQ
+1299 STVNSVLK
-1307 NIVVNQLKKKFLEN
+1307 NLVLNQLKKNFLET
-1321 QLQGALNQ
+1321 QLQSALDQ
-1329 LEKDMGYWN
+1329 LEKDMGYWS
-1338 GDNFVFDGLS
+1338 GDNFIFDGLS
-1348 YEEIARFKAAVGA
+1348 DEEIARFKASVGA
-1361 ASSNFNNALQVYRQL
+1361 ATANFNNALQLY
-1376 LDLEESSLS
+1376 E
-1385 EDLLQTDVT
+1385 
-1394 GLADQLGDSLVEA
+1394 
-1407 FKSGEDAAKAMETT
+1407 
-1421 VNEVLQN
+1421 
-1428 IVVNQLKKNFL
+1428 
-1439 ENQLQSSLERL
+1439 
-1450 QKDMGY
+1450 
-1456 WDGDN
+1456 
-1461 FVFDGLTDEE
+1461 
-1471 IAKFKASVSAATSNF
+1471 
-1486 NNALQV
+1486 
-1492 YQDLFKEMDLGADNS
+1492 DLFKEMGLDDTDES

-1529 IRINQLDM
+1529 VRINQLEM
-1537 SEIMRQQLQQ
+1537 SNIMRQQLQQ
-1547 LNQIAA
+1547 LNQIAV
-1553 NTAYN
+1553 NTGYN
-1558 KYLQRIERII
+1558 KYLSRIERII
-1568 TILETNNSE
+1568 TILETNQSGNT
-1577 NALRSQGLS
+1577 LRSQGLS

>member
-16 DNGNMNA
+16 DNEKMNA

-95 AARAELE
+95 AVRAELD

-127 TQEEIRSGL
+127 TQEEIRAGL

-149 LASLEN
+149 LASLQN

-215 QAAAAV
+215 QAAAAA

-231 RGRIREL
+231 RQQIRAL
-238 REEMALYREQFGD
+238 KEEMADAVANGIDEQSEAY
-251 QTDKYR
+251 KR
-257 EMSAELG
+257 MVNELG
-264 RLQDIQGDIQA
+264 RLQDIQGDIQS
-275 QGRILSNDQ
+275 QGSVLANDEATFAGVLS
-284 AQFQGIITGLNGVVG
+284 GLNGVVG

-338 SATLNKDS
+338 AQTLNKDS
-346 AFRLATV
+346 AF
-353 NSLREWWNKLLAI
+353 SLITLNKAKEWWNNLLAV

-377 TVADTTATAA
+377 TVADTTATTA
-387 STAATTANAA
+387 STVATTANAA
-397 AQTAANSA
+397 AEQAANRA
-405 QTASVGASTGAAVA
+405 KTASVGASTGAAAA

-463 LIALVSLFVGKANEA
+463 LIALVSHFVGKANEA

-520 IEDNK
+520 IEENK
-525 KAFDELGASVNDVVD
+525 KAFDDLGASVNDVVD

-564 YLRQATEKV
+564 YLQQATEKV

-582 VAAMPDK
+582 VAAMPEK

-598 FGTGYW
+598 YGTGYW

-614 AKKELAGLR
+614 AKKELADLR
-623 AEIAQGFTNAA
+623 AEITQGFTNAA
-634 DAEKR
+634 NAEKR

-704 TTTSGGGGGGGRS
+704 TTTSGGGGGGRRS
-717 SGGGTKKD
+717 SGGGGTKKD
-725 PFLDKLA
+725 AFLEKLA
-732 KYKSEYA
+732 KYKSEYS
-739 RFQKWVNTGDAII
+739 RFLKWVNSNDPII
-752 QKEAATEFDGL
+752 QQAAKKEFDGL

-772 YLKRQRDIILEVDV
+772 YLKRQRDIILDVDV

-855 AKSLNN
+855 AKSLDN
-861 AEEKAKSEAA
+861 AEEKANAEAA

-880 YASFVEQKRRLEEQF
+880 YASFTEQKRRLDEQYRI
-895 NTDME
+895 DKE
-900 LLSRARAKATTAA
+900 LLDRRLAKATSAA
-913 GIAEID
+913 EIAEIKNV
-919 QAMAQRKTK
+919 MAEREKK
-928 YNKDVVNVG
+928 YNKDVLNVG
-937 GYDDLLNQYGGY
+937 GYDEILNQYGGY

-1029 IGVDLNPK
+1029 IGVDLNPQ
-1037 DLQALNEQLL
+1037 DL
-1047 KAQKEIESRNPF
+1047 KALTDQLNKAREEVEKRNPF
-1059 SALGAAWKRLKED
+1059 TALGAAWKRLKEATKD
-1072 IGNGGLGT
+1072 GKGLGS
-1080 DKAKKDA
+1080 DEAKKA
-1087 KDFASSASEALNLMN
+1087 TKDVASAVSQSINLVS

-1108 TSGLDKM
+1108 TAGLQKM
-1115 GVKMD
+1115 GVSMD
-1120 EETQAILNDISGIMN
+1120 EETQAILSDLGGIMD
-1135 GAQQLAEG
+1135 GASQVAQG
-1143 IASAN
+1143 IATGN
-1148 PLSIIQGS
+1148 PLSMIQGS
-1156 ISLLS
+1156 IGLLS
-1161 SAFDLFNFKDRKAS
+1161 SAFDLFNSRDRKAE
-1175 KEVDKHVKAI
+1175 KQIKKHQEAI
-1185 QDLENAYRQL
+1185 NKLQNAYKQL

-1210 QQAAIR
+1210 QRAAIK
-1216 NMQEQQAQLQAA
+1216 NMQEQQAHLKAS
-1228 WEAESSKKKKD
+1228 WEAEISKKHTDWERVD
-1239 DAKIAEWKEKY
+1239 DFKEQYAE
-1250 ADLTRQIQDM
+1250 LSRQIEDM
-1260 IDEISKDLLQ
+1260 IDEISNDLLQ
-1270 TNAKDFATQLSDS
+1270 TNAKDFANELGDA
-1283 LVEAFKTGED
+1283 LVEAFGKGED

-1299 TTVNEVLQ
+1299 TTVNSVLK
-1307 NIVVNQLKKKFLEN
+1307 NLVLNQLKKNFLET
-1321 QLQGALNQ
+1321 QLQGALDQ
-1329 LEKDMGYWN
+1329 LEKDMGYWS
-1338 GDNFVFDGLS
+1338 GDNFIFDGLS
-1348 YEEIARFKAAVGA
+1348 DEEIARFKASVGA
-1361 ASSNFNNALQVYRQL
+1361 ATANFNNAMQL
-1376 LDLEESSLS
+1376 YE
-1385 EDLLQTDVT
+1385 
-1394 GLADQLGDSLVEA
+1394 
-1407 FKSGEDAAKAMETT
+1407 
-1421 VNEVLQN
+1421 
-1428 IVVNQLKKNFL
+1428 
-1439 ENQLQSSLERL
+1439 
-1450 QKDMGY
+1450 
-1456 WDGDN
+1456 
-1461 FVFDGLTDEE
+1461 
-1471 IAKFKASVSAATSNF
+1471 
-1486 NNALQV
+1486 
-1492 YQDLFKEMDLGADNS
+1492 DLFKEMGLDDTDES

-1513 GVSEETANILA
+1513 GVSEETADIIA

-1537 SEIMRQQLQQ
+1537 AAIMRQQLQQ
-1547 LNQIAA
+1547 LNQIVV
-1553 NTAYN
+1553 NTGYN
-1558 KYLQRIERII
+1558 KYLSRIERII
-1568 TILETNNSE
+1568 TILEQNQSGNT
-1577 NALRSQGLS
+1577 LRSQGLS

>member
-16 DNGNMNA
+16 DNDKMNA

-59 QKRVINELE
+59 QKRVISELE
-68 NTVAELNA
+68 NTVAELNN

-127 TQEEIRSGL
+127 TQEEIRAGL

-149 LASLEN
+149 LASLED

-179 RERAQAIK
+179 RERALAIK

-215 QAAAAV
+215 QAAAAAQ
-221 NNTAQAHVSL
+221 NTAQSHVSL
-231 RGRIREL
+231 RSRIREL
-238 REEMALYREQFGD
+238 REEMALYSEQFGD
-251 QTDKYR
+251 QTDEYR

-264 RLQDIQGDIQA
+264 RLQDIQGDIRE
-275 QGRILSNDQ
+275 QGSILSNDE
-284 AQFQGIITGLNGVVG
+284 AQFQGVISGLNGVAG

-319 KIMLKVQ
+319 KIMLRVQ

-338 SATLNKDS
+338 SETLNKDS

-377 TVADTTATAA
+377 TIADTTATTA
-387 STAATTANAA
+387 STVATTANTA

-405 QTASVGASTGAAVA
+405 KTASVGASTGAAAA

-463 LIALVSLFVGKANEA
+463 LIALVSHFVGKANEA

-484 WYNAIAENSYKPIAA
+484 WYNAIAENSYKPIAS
-499 IMDLSARW
+499 IMDLSQRW
-507 NALGN
+507 NELGN

-520 IEDNK
+520 IEDNA
-525 KAFDELGASVNDVVD
+525 KAFDELGVSINDVVD

-564 YLRQATEKV
+564 YLQQATEKV
-573 KELIKKEQE
+573 KEYIKKEQE
-582 VAAMPDK
+582 VAAMPEK

-604 VEGINQAKVE
+604 VEGINQAKEE
-614 AKKELAGLR
+614 AKKELKNLK
-623 AEIAQGFTNAA
+623 AEIANGFTNAA
-634 DAEKR
+634 EAEKR
-639 GFNILKNAGVSATQT
+639 GFNILKNAGIAATQT

-704 TTTSGGGGGGGRS
+704 TVTTSGGGGGRS
-717 SGGGTKKD
+717 SGGGGGRSSGGGGGTKKD
-725 PFLDKLA
+725 PFLEKLA
-732 KYKSEYA
+732 KYKSEYT
-739 RFQKWVNTGDAII
+739 RFQKWVNSGDAII
-752 QKEAATEFDGL
+752 QKAAATEFDGL

-772 YLKRQRDIILEVDV
+772 YLKNQRDIILQVDV
-786 ANRTKAQNKQL
+786 ANRSKAQNKQL
-797 RQLNDAIAEETKNTV
+797 RQLNDAIAEETKKTV

-820 SASLAN
+820 SDSLSN
-826 AKTVLE
+826 AKTVIE
-832 MLKVIEAKR
+832 MLNVIEAKR
-841 KELSGD
+841 KQLAND
-847 GTELDNAK
+847 GTELDNAEK
-855 AKSLNN
+855 EALDN
-861 AEEKAKSEAA
+861 AEKQAQEKAKQ
-871 KQTEALLTE
+871 QTDALLTE

-895 NTDME
+895 NADME
-900 LLSRARAKATTAA
+900 LLNRKRAKASTDAER
-913 GIAEID
+913 AEID
-919 QAMAQRKTK
+919 QAIANRTKK
-928 YNKDVVNVG
+928 YNTDTSKVG
-937 GYDDLLNQYGGY
+937 DYDDILNQYGGY

-970 GNTQLLQ
+970 GNTKLLE

-1029 IGVDLNPK
+1029 IGVDLNPQ
-1037 DLQALNEQLL
+1037 DL
-1047 KAQKEIESRNPF
+1047 KALIDQLNKARAEVEKRNPF
-1059 SALGAAWKRLKED
+1059 TALGKAWKRLKD
-1072 IGNGGLGT
+1072 ATKDGKGLGS
-1080 DKAKKDA
+1080 DEAKKA
-1087 KDFASSASEALNLMN
+1087 TKDVASAVSESINLVS

-1108 TSGLDKM
+1108 TAGLQKM
-1115 GVKMD
+1115 GVAMD
-1120 EETQAILNDISGIMN
+1120 DETQAILSDVGSILD
-1135 GAQQLAEG
+1135 GASQVAQG
-1143 IASAN
+1143 IATGN
-1148 PLSIIQGS
+1148 PLAVIQGS
-1156 ISLLS
+1156 IGLLS
-1161 SAFDLFNFKDRKAS
+1161 SAFDLFNSRDRKAE
-1175 KEVDKHVKAI
+1175 KQIKKHQESIKKL
-1185 QDLENAYRQL
+1185 QNTYKQL
-1195 EWQIDKALGGEVYKN
+1195 EWQIGKALGGEVYKN
-1210 QQAAIR
+1210 QRAAIR
-1216 NMQEQQAQLQAA
+1216 NMQEQQAHLKAS
-1228 WEAESSKKKKD
+1228 WEAESSKKH
-1239 DAKIAEWKEKY
+1239 
-1250 ADLTRQIQDM
+1250 ADLERVDEFKEQYAEMGRQIEDM
-1260 IDEISKDLLQ
+1260 IDEISNDLLQ
-1270 TNAKDFATQLSDS
+1270 TNAKDFANELGDA
-1283 LVEAFKTGED
+1283 LVEAFGKGED

-1299 TTVNEVLQ
+1299 STVNSVLK
-1307 NIVVNQLKKKFLEN
+1307 NLVLNQLKKNFLET
-1321 QLQGALNQ
+1321 QLQSALDQ
-1329 LEKDMGYWN
+1329 LEKDMGYWS
-1338 GDNFVFDGLS
+1338 GDNFIFDGLS
-1348 YEEIARFKAAVGA
+1348 DAEIARFKTSVGA
-1361 ASSNFNNALQVYRQL
+1361 ASENFNNALKLY
-1376 LDLEESSLS
+1376 E
-1385 EDLLQTDVT
+1385 
-1394 GLADQLGDSLVEA
+1394 
-1407 FKSGEDAAKAMETT
+1407 
-1421 VNEVLQN
+1421 
-1428 IVVNQLKKNFL
+1428 
-1439 ENQLQSSLERL
+1439 
-1450 QKDMGY
+1450 
-1456 WDGDN
+1456 
-1461 FVFDGLTDEE
+1461 
-1471 IAKFKASVSAATSNF
+1471 
-1486 NNALQV
+1486 
-1492 YQDLFKEMDLGADNS
+1492 DLFKKLGLEDTDKS

-1529 IRINQLDM
+1529 VRINQLEM
-1537 SEIMRQQLQQ
+1537 SNIMRQQLQQ
-1547 LNQIAA
+1547 LNQIAV
-1553 NTAYN
+1553 NTGYN
-1558 KYLQRIERII
+1558 KYLSRIERII
-1568 TILETNNSE
+1568 TILETDQSGNT
-1577 NALRSQGLS
+1577 LRSQGLS

>member
-16 DNGNMNA
+16 DNEKMNA

-95 AARAELE
+95 AVRAELD

-127 TQEEIRSGL
+127 TQEEIRAGL

-149 LASLEN
+149 LASLED

-196 LKELRD
+196 LKDLRD

-215 QAAAAV
+215 QAAAAA

-231 RGRIREL
+231 RSRIREL

-275 QGRILSNDQ
+275 QGSILSNDQ

-377 TVADTTATAA
+377 TVADTTATTA
-387 STAATTANAA
+387 STVATTANTA

-405 QTASVGASTGAAVA
+405 KTASVGASTGAAAA

-463 LIALVSLFVGKANEA
+463 LIALVSHFVGKANEA

-484 WYNAIAENSYKPIAA
+484 WHNAIAENSYKPIAS

-520 IEDNK
+520 IEENK
-525 KAFDELGASVNDVVD
+525 KAFDDLGASVNDVVD

-554 AQIEKAKATI
+554 AQIEKAKATM
-564 YLRQATEKV
+564 YLQQATEKV

-598 FGTGYW
+598 FGMGYW
-604 VEGINQAKVE
+604 VEGINQAKVK
-614 AKKELAGLR
+614 AQKELADLK
-623 AEIAQGFTNAA
+623 AEITQGFTNAA
-634 DAEKR
+634 EAEKR
-639 GFNILKNAGVSATQT
+639 GFNILKNVGVSATQT

-704 TTTSGGGGGGGRS
+704 TTTSGGGGGRRS
-717 SGGGTKKD
+717 SGGGGTKKD
-725 PFLDKLA
+725 PFLEKLA

-739 RFQKWVNTGDAII
+739 RFQKWVNSGDAII
-752 QKEAATEFDGL
+752 QKAAATEFDGL

-772 YLKRQRDIILEVDV
+772 YLKRQRDIILDVDV

-855 AKSLNN
+855 AKSLDN
-861 AEEKAKSEAA
+861 AEEKANAEAA

-880 YASFVEQKRRLEEQF
+880 YASFTEQKRRLDEQYRI
-895 NTDME
+895 DKE
-900 LLSRARAKATTAA
+900 LLDRRLAKATSAA
-913 GIAEID
+913 EIAEIKNV
-919 QAMAQRKTK
+919 MAEREKK
-928 YNKDVVNVG
+928 YNKDVLNVG
-937 GYDDLLNQYGGY
+937 GYDEILNQYGGY

-970 GNTQLLQ
+970 GNTKLLE

-1029 IGVDLNPK
+1029 IGVDLNPQ
-1037 DLQALNEQLL
+1037 DL
-1047 KAQKEIESRNPF
+1047 KALTDQLNKAREEVEKRNPF
-1059 SALGAAWKRLKED
+1059 TALGAAWKRLKEATKD
-1072 IGNGGLGT
+1072 GKGLGS
-1080 DKAKKDA
+1080 DEAKKA
-1087 KDFASSASEALNLMN
+1087 TKDVASAVSQSINLVS

-1108 TSGLDKM
+1108 TAGLQKM
-1115 GVKMD
+1115 GVSMD
-1120 EETQAILNDISGIMN
+1120 EETQAILSDLGGIMD
-1135 GAQQLAEG
+1135 GASQVAQG
-1143 IASAN
+1143 IATGN
-1148 PLSIIQGS
+1148 PLSVIQGS
-1156 ISLLS
+1156 IGLLS
-1161 SAFDLFNFKDRKAS
+1161 SAFDLFNSRDRKAE
-1175 KEVDKHVKAI
+1175 KQIKKHQEAI
-1185 QDLENAYRQL
+1185 KKLQNAYKQL

-1210 QQAAIR
+1210 QRAAIK
-1216 NMQEQQAQLQAA
+1216 NMQEQQAHLKAS
-1228 WEAESSKKKKD
+1228 WEAEISKKHTDWGRVD
-1239 DAKIAEWKEKY
+1239 DFKEQYAE
-1250 ADLTRQIQDM
+1250 LGRQIEDL
-1260 IDEISKDLLQ
+1260 IDEISNDLLQ
-1270 TNAKDFATQLSDS
+1270 TNAKDFANELGDA
-1283 LVEAFKTGED
+1283 LVEAFGKGED

-1299 TTVNEVLQ
+1299 TTVNSVLK
-1307 NIVVNQLKKKFLEN
+1307 NLVLNQLKKNFLET
-1321 QLQGALNQ
+1321 QLQGALDQ

-1338 GDNFVFDGLS
+1338 GDNFIFDGLS
-1348 YEEIARFKAAVGA
+1348 DEEIARFKASVGA
-1361 ASSNFNNALQVYRQL
+1361 ATANFNNAMQL
-1376 LDLEESSLS
+1376 YE
-1385 EDLLQTDVT
+1385 
-1394 GLADQLGDSLVEA
+1394 
-1407 FKSGEDAAKAMETT
+1407 
-1421 VNEVLQN
+1421 
-1428 IVVNQLKKNFL
+1428 
-1439 ENQLQSSLERL
+1439 
-1450 QKDMGY
+1450 
-1456 WDGDN
+1456 
-1461 FVFDGLTDEE
+1461 
-1471 IAKFKASVSAATSNF
+1471 
-1486 NNALQV
+1486 
-1492 YQDLFKEMDLGADNS
+1492 DLFKEMGLDDTDES

-1529 IRINQLDM
+1529 MRINQLDM
-1537 SEIMRQQLQQ
+1537 AAIMRQQLQQ
-1547 LNQIAA
+1547 LNQIAV
-1553 NTAYN
+1553 NTGYN
-1558 KYLQRIERII
+1558 KYLSRIERII
-1568 TILETNNSE
+1568 TILEQNQSGNT
-1577 NALRSQGLS
+1577 LRSQGLS

>member
-16 DNGNMNA
+16 DNDKMNA

-59 QKRVINELE
+59 QKRVISELE
-68 NTVAELNA
+68 NTVAELNN

-127 TQEEIRSGL
+127 TQEEIRAGL

-149 LASLEN
+149 LASLED

-215 QAAAAV
+215 QAAAAAQ
-221 NNTAQAHVSL
+221 NTAQSHVSL
-231 RGRIREL
+231 RSRIREL

-275 QGRILSNDQ
+275 QGSILSNDQ
-284 AQFQGIITGLNGVVG
+284 AQFQGVISGLNGVVG

-377 TVADTTATAA
+377 TIADTTATTA
-387 STAATTANAA
+387 STVATTANTA
-397 AQTAANSA
+397 AQTAANGA
-405 QTASVGASTGAAVA
+405 KTASIGASTGAAAA

-463 LIALVSLFVGKANEA
+463 LIALVSHFVGKANEA

-484 WYNAIAENSYKPIAA
+484 WYNAIAENSYKPIAS
-499 IMDLSARW
+499 IMDLSERW

-520 IEDNK
+520 IEDNA
-525 KAFDELGASVNDVVD
+525 KAFDALGVSINDVVD
-540 AENLLVKNKDAFIN
+540 AQNLLVKNKDAFIN

-564 YLRQATEKV
+564 YLQQATEKV

-589 SSTYVQTSS
+589 SSIYVQTSS
-598 FGTGYW
+598 YGTGYW

-614 AKKELAGLR
+614 AQKELADLK
-623 AEIAQGFTNAA
+623 AEITQGFNQAA

-639 GFNILKNAGVSATQT
+639 GFDILKNAGVSATQT

-679 NADYQKAMKEIEA
+679 NADYQKAMKEIDA

-717 SGGGTKKD
+717 SGGGGTKKD
-725 PFLDKLA
+725 PFLEKLA
-732 KYKSEYA
+732 KYKSVYA
-739 RFQKWVNTGDAII
+739 RFQKWVNSGDAII
-752 QKEAATEFDGL
+752 QKAAATEFDGL

-772 YLKRQRDIILEVDV
+772 YLKRQRDIILDVDV

-812 LEAFNNEL
+812 LEAFNQEL

-855 AKSLNN
+855 AKSLDN
-861 AEEKAKSEAA
+861 AEEKANAEAA

-880 YASFVEQKRRLEEQF
+880 YASFTEQKRRLDEQYRI
-895 NTDME
+895 DKE
-900 LLSRARAKATTAA
+900 LLDRRLAKATSAA
-913 GIAEID
+913 EIAEIKNV
-919 QAMAQRKTK
+919 MAEREKK
-928 YNKDVVNVG
+928 YNKDVLNVG
-937 GYDDLLNQYGGY
+937 GYDEILNQYGGY

-970 GNTQLLQ
+970 GNTKLLE

-1029 IGVDLNPK
+1029 IGVDLNPQ
-1037 DLQALNEQLL
+1037 DL
-1047 KAQKEIESRNPF
+1047 KALTDQLNKAREEVEKRNPF
-1059 SALGAAWKRLKED
+1059 TALGAAWKRLKEETKD
-1072 IGNGGLGT
+1072 GKGLGS
-1080 DKAKKDA
+1080 DEAKKATTDV
-1087 KDFASSASEALNLMN
+1087 ASSVSEFINLIS

-1108 TSGLDKM
+1108 IDGLQEM
-1115 GVKMD
+1115 GVSMD
-1120 EETQAILNDISGIMN
+1120 EETQVILDDLGGIMD
-1135 GAQQLAEG
+1135 GVSQVAQG
-1143 IASAN
+1143 IATGN
-1148 PLSIIQGS
+1148 PLSVIQGS
-1156 ISLLS
+1156 IGLLS
-1161 SAFDLFNFKDRKAS
+1161 SAFDLFNSRDRKAE
-1175 KEVDKHVKAI
+1175 KQIKKHQEAI
-1185 QDLENAYRQL
+1185 NKLQNAYKQL

-1210 QQAAIR
+1210 QRAAIR
-1216 NMQEQQAQLQAA
+1216 NMQEQQAHLKTS
-1228 WEAESSKKKKD
+1228 WEAEIYKKKTDWERVDEFKEQY
-1239 DAKIAEWKEKY
+1239 AE
-1250 ADLTRQIQDM
+1250 LGRQIEDM
-1260 IDEISKDLLQ
+1260 IDEISNDLLQ
-1270 TNAKDFATQLSDS
+1270 TNAKDFANELGDA
-1283 LVEAFKTGED
+1283 LVEAFGKGED

-1299 TTVNEVLQ
+1299 STVNSVLK
-1307 NIVVNQLKKKFLEN
+1307 NLVLNQLKKNFLET
-1321 QLQGALNQ
+1321 QLQSALDQ
-1329 LEKDMGYWN
+1329 LEKDMGYWS
-1338 GDNFVFDGLS
+1338 GDNFIFDGLS
-1348 YEEIARFKAAVGA
+1348 DEEIARFKASVGA
-1361 ASSNFNNALQVYRQL
+1361 ATANFNNALQLY
-1376 LDLEESSLS
+1376 E
-1385 EDLLQTDVT
+1385 
-1394 GLADQLGDSLVEA
+1394 
-1407 FKSGEDAAKAMETT
+1407 
-1421 VNEVLQN
+1421 
-1428 IVVNQLKKNFL
+1428 
-1439 ENQLQSSLERL
+1439 
-1450 QKDMGY
+1450 
-1456 WDGDN
+1456 
-1461 FVFDGLTDEE
+1461 
-1471 IAKFKASVSAATSNF
+1471 
-1486 NNALQV
+1486 
-1492 YQDLFKEMDLGADNS
+1492 DLFKEMGLDDTDES

-1529 IRINQLDM
+1529 VRINQLEM
-1537 SEIMRQQLQQ
+1537 SNIMRQQLQQ
-1547 LNQIAA
+1547 LNQIAV
-1553 NTAYN
+1553 NTGYN
-1558 KYLQRIERII
+1558 KYLSRIERII
-1568 TILETNNSE
+1568 TILETDQSGNT
-1577 NALRSQGLS
+1577 LRSQGLS

>member
-16 DNGNMNA
+16 DNEKMNA

-95 AARAELE
+95 AVRAELD
-102 GEKQGMVALINEL
+102 GEKQEMVALINEL

-127 TQEEIRSGL
+127 TQEEIRAGL

-149 LASLEN
+149 LASLED

-215 QAAAAV
+215 QAAAAA

-231 RGRIREL
+231 RSRIREL
-238 REEMALYREQFGD
+238 REEMASYSEQFGD

-275 QGRILSNDQ
+275 QGSILSNDQ

-377 TVADTTATAA
+377 TVADTTATTA
-387 STAATTANAA
+387 STVATTANTA

-405 QTASVGASTGAAVA
+405 KTASVGASTGAAAA

-463 LIALVSLFVGKANEA
+463 LIALVSHFVGKANEA

-520 IEDNK
+520 IEENK
-525 KAFDELGASVNDVVD
+525 KAFDDLGASVNDVVD

-564 YLRQATEKV
+564 YLQQATEKV

-582 VAAMPDK
+582 VAAMPEK

-614 AKKELAGLR
+614 AKKELADLR
-623 AEIAQGFTNAA
+623 AEITQGFTNAA
-634 DAEKR
+634 VAEKR

-704 TTTSGGGGGGGRS
+704 TTTSGGGS
-717 SGGGTKKD
+717 SSGGGGTKKD
-725 PFLDKLA
+725 PFLEKLT
-732 KYKSEYA
+732 KYKSEYV
-739 RFQKWVNTGDAII
+739 RFQKWVNSGDAII
-752 QKEAATEFDGL
+752 QKAAATEFDGL

-772 YLKRQRDIILEVDV
+772 YLKRQRDIILDVDV

-797 RQLNDAIAEETKNTV
+797 RQLNDAISEETKNTV

-855 AKSLNN
+855 AKSLDN
-861 AEEKAKSEAA
+861 AEEKANAEAA

-913 GIAEID
+913 EIAEID
-919 QAMAQRKTK
+919 QAMANRKTK

-937 GYDDLLNQYGGY
+937 GYDDILNQYGGY

-1029 IGVDLNPK
+1029 IGVDLNPQ
-1037 DLQALNEQLL
+1037 DL
-1047 KAQKEIESRNPF
+1047 KALTDQLNKAREEVEKRNPF
-1059 SALGAAWKRLKED
+1059 TALGAAWKRLKEATKD
-1072 IGNGGLGT
+1072 GKGLGS
-1080 DKAKKDA
+1080 DEAKKA
-1087 KDFASSASEALNLMN
+1087 TKDVASAVSQSINLVS

-1108 TSGLDKM
+1108 TAGLQKM
-1115 GVKMD
+1115 GVSMD
-1120 EETQAILNDISGIMN
+1120 EETQAILSDLGGIMD
-1135 GAQQLAEG
+1135 GASQVAQG
-1143 IASAN
+1143 IATGN
-1148 PLSIIQGS
+1148 PLSVIQGS
-1156 ISLLS
+1156 IGLLS
-1161 SAFDLFNFKDRKAS
+1161 SAFDLFNSRDRKAE
-1175 KEVDKHVKAI
+1175 KQIKKHQEAI
-1185 QDLENAYRQL
+1185 NKLQNAYKQL

-1210 QQAAIR
+1210 QRAAIK
-1216 NMQEQQAQLQAA
+1216 NMQEQQAHLKAS
-1228 WEAESSKKKKD
+1228 WEAEISKKHTDWERVD
-1239 DAKIAEWKEKY
+1239 DFKEQYAE
-1250 ADLTRQIQDM
+1250 LSRQIEDM
-1260 IDEISKDLLQ
+1260 IDEISNDLLQ
-1270 TNAKDFATQLSDS
+1270 TNAKDFANELGDA
-1283 LVEAFKTGED
+1283 LVEAFGKGED

-1299 TTVNEVLQ
+1299 TTVNSVLK
-1307 NIVVNQLKKKFLEN
+1307 NLVLNQLKKNFLET
-1321 QLQGALNQ
+1321 QLQGALDQ

-1338 GDNFVFDGLS
+1338 GDNFIFDGLS
-1348 YEEIARFKAAVGA
+1348 DEEIARFKASVGA
-1361 ASSNFNNALQVYRQL
+1361 ATANFNNAMQL
-1376 LDLEESSLS
+1376 YE
-1385 EDLLQTDVT
+1385 
-1394 GLADQLGDSLVEA
+1394 
-1407 FKSGEDAAKAMETT
+1407 
-1421 VNEVLQN
+1421 
-1428 IVVNQLKKNFL
+1428 
-1439 ENQLQSSLERL
+1439 
-1450 QKDMGY
+1450 
-1456 WDGDN
+1456 
-1461 FVFDGLTDEE
+1461 
-1471 IAKFKASVSAATSNF
+1471 
-1486 NNALQV
+1486 
-1492 YQDLFKEMDLGADNS
+1492 DLFKEMGLDDTDES

-1537 SEIMRQQLQQ
+1537 SAIMRQQLQQ
-1547 LNQIAA
+1547 LNQIAV
-1553 NTAYN
+1553 NTGYN
-1558 KYLQRIERII
+1558 KYLSRIERII
-1568 TILETNNSE
+1568 TILEQNQSGNT
-1577 NALRSQGLS
+1577 LRSQGLS

>member
-16 DNGNMNA
+16 DNEKMNA

-95 AARAELE
+95 AVRAELD

-127 TQEEIRSGL
+127 TQEEIRAGL

-149 LASLEN
+149 LASLED

-215 QAAAAV
+215 QAAAAA

-231 RGRIREL
+231 RSRIREL

-275 QGRILSNDQ
+275 QGSILSNDQ

-377 TVADTTATAA
+377 TVADTTATTA
-387 STAATTANAA
+387 STVATTANTA

-405 QTASVGASTGAAVA
+405 KTASVGASTGAAAA

-463 LIALVSLFVGKANEA
+463 LIALVSHFVGKANEA

-525 KAFDELGASVNDVVD
+525 KAFDDLGASVNDVVD

-564 YLRQATEKV
+564 YLQQATEKV

-582 VAAMPDK
+582 VAAMPEK

-598 FGTGYW
+598 YGTGYW

-614 AKKELAGLR
+614 AKKELADLR
-623 AEIAQGFTNAA
+623 AEITQGFTNAA
-634 DAEKR
+634 EAEKR

-717 SGGGTKKD
+717 SGGGGTKKD
-725 PFLDKLA
+725 PFLEKLA

-739 RFQKWVNTGDAII
+739 RFQKWVNSGDAII
-752 QKEAATEFDGL
+752 QKAAATEFDGL

-772 YLKRQRDIILEVDV
+772 YLKRQRDIILDVDV

-855 AKSLNN
+855 AKSLDN
-861 AEEKAKSEAA
+861 AEEKANAEAA

-880 YASFVEQKRRLEEQF
+880 YASFTEQKRRLDEQYRI
-895 NTDME
+895 DKE
-900 LLSRARAKATTAA
+900 LLDRRLAKATSAA
-913 GIAEID
+913 EIAEIKNV
-919 QAMAQRKTK
+919 MAEREKK
-928 YNKDVVNVG
+928 YNKDVLNVG
-937 GYDDLLNQYGGY
+937 GYDEILNQYGGY

-970 GNTQLLQ
+970 GNTKLLE

-1029 IGVDLNPK
+1029 IGVDLNPQ
-1037 DLQALNEQLL
+1037 DL
-1047 KAQKEIESRNPF
+1047 KALTDQLNKAREEVEKRNPF
-1059 SALGAAWKRLKED
+1059 TALGAAWKRLKEATKD
-1072 IGNGGLGT
+1072 GKGLGS
-1080 DKAKKDA
+1080 DEAKKA
-1087 KDFASSASEALNLMN
+1087 TKDVASAVSQSINLVS

-1108 TSGLDKM
+1108 TAGLQKM
-1115 GVKMD
+1115 GVSMD
-1120 EETQAILNDISGIMN
+1120 EETQAILGDLGGIME
-1135 GAQQLAEG
+1135 GASQVAQG
-1143 IASAN
+1143 IATGN
-1148 PLSIIQGS
+1148 PLSVIQGS
-1156 ISLLS
+1156 IGLLS
-1161 SAFDLFNFKDRKAS
+1161 SAFDLFNSRDRKAE
-1175 KEVDKHVKAI
+1175 KQIKKHQEAI
-1185 QDLENAYRQL
+1185 NKLQNAYKQL

-1210 QQAAIR
+1210 QRAAIK
-1216 NMQEQQAQLQAA
+1216 NMQEQQAHLKAS
-1228 WEAESSKKKKD
+1228 WEAEISKKHTDWGRVD
-1239 DAKIAEWKEKY
+1239 DFKEQYAE
-1250 ADLTRQIQDM
+1250 LGRQIEDL
-1260 IDEISKDLLQ
+1260 IDEISNDLLQ
-1270 TNAKDFATQLSDS
+1270 TNAKDFANELGDA
-1283 LVEAFKTGED
+1283 LVEAFGKGED

-1299 TTVNEVLQ
+1299 TTVNSVLK
-1307 NIVVNQLKKKFLEN
+1307 NLVLNQLKKNFLET
-1321 QLQGALNQ
+1321 QLQGALDQ
-1329 LEKDMGYWN
+1329 LEKDMGYWS
-1338 GDNFVFDGLS
+1338 GDNFIFDGLS
-1348 YEEIARFKAAVGA
+1348 DEEIARFKASVGA
-1361 ASSNFNNALQVYRQL
+1361 ATANFNNAMQL
-1376 LDLEESSLS
+1376 YE
-1385 EDLLQTDVT
+1385 
-1394 GLADQLGDSLVEA
+1394 
-1407 FKSGEDAAKAMETT
+1407 
-1421 VNEVLQN
+1421 
-1428 IVVNQLKKNFL
+1428 
-1439 ENQLQSSLERL
+1439 
-1450 QKDMGY
+1450 
-1456 WDGDN
+1456 
-1461 FVFDGLTDEE
+1461 
-1471 IAKFKASVSAATSNF
+1471 
-1486 NNALQV
+1486 
-1492 YQDLFKEMDLGADNS
+1492 DLFKEMGLDDTDES

-1513 GVSEETANILA
+1513 GVSEETADILA

-1537 SEIMRQQLQQ
+1537 AAIMRQQLQQ
-1547 LNQIAA
+1547 LNQIAV
-1553 NTAYN
+1553 NTGYN
-1558 KYLQRIERII
+1558 KYLSRIERII
-1568 TILETNNSE
+1568 TILEQNQSGNT
-1577 NALRSQGLS
+1577 LRSQGLS

>member
-16 DNGNMNA
+16 DNEKMNA

-95 AARAELE
+95 AVRAELD

-127 TQEEIRSGL
+127 TQEEIRAGL

-149 LASLEN
+149 LASLED

-215 QAAAAV
+215 QAAAAA

-231 RGRIREL
+231 RSRIREL

-275 QGRILSNDQ
+275 QGSILSNDQ

-377 TVADTTATAA
+377 TVADTTATTA

-405 QTASVGASTGAAVA
+405 KTASVGASTGAAAA

-463 LIALVSLFVGKANEA
+463 LIALVSHFVGKANEA

-564 YLRQATEKV
+564 YLQQATEKV

-582 VAAMPDK
+582 VAAMPEK

-598 FGTGYW
+598 YGTGYW

-614 AKKELAGLR
+614 AKKELADLR
-623 AEIAQGFTNAA
+623 AEITQGFTNAA
-634 DAEKR
+634 EAEKR

-717 SGGGTKKD
+717 SGGGGTKKD
-725 PFLDKLA
+725 PFLEKLA

-739 RFQKWVNTGDAII
+739 RFQKWVNSGDAII
-752 QKEAATEFDGL
+752 QKAAATEFDGL

-772 YLKRQRDIILEVDV
+772 YLKRQRDIILDVDV

-855 AKSLNN
+855 AKSLDN
-861 AEEKAKSEAA
+861 AEEKANAEAA

-913 GIAEID
+913 EIAEID
-919 QAMAQRKTK
+919 QAMANRKTK

-937 GYDDLLNQYGGY
+937 GYDEILNQYGGY

-1029 IGVDLNPK
+1029 IGVDLNPQ
-1037 DLQALNEQLL
+1037 DL
-1047 KAQKEIESRNPF
+1047 KALTDQLNKAREEVEKRNPF
-1059 SALGAAWKRLKED
+1059 TALGAAWKRLKEATKD
-1072 IGNGGLGT
+1072 GKGLGS
-1080 DKAKKDA
+1080 DEAKKA
-1087 KDFASSASEALNLMN
+1087 TKDVASAVSQSINLVS

-1108 TSGLDKM
+1108 TAGLQKM
-1115 GVKMD
+1115 GVSMD
-1120 EETQAILNDISGIMN
+1120 EETQAILSDLGGIMD
-1135 GAQQLAEG
+1135 GASQVAQG
-1143 IASAN
+1143 IATGN
-1148 PLSIIQGS
+1148 PLSVIQGS
-1156 ISLLS
+1156 IGLLS
-1161 SAFDLFNFKDRKAS
+1161 SAFDLFNSRDRKAE
-1175 KEVDKHVKAI
+1175 KQIKKHQEAI
-1185 QDLENAYRQL
+1185 NKLQNAYKQL

-1210 QQAAIR
+1210 QRAAIK
-1216 NMQEQQAQLQAA
+1216 NMQEQQAHLKAS
-1228 WEAESSKKKKD
+1228 WEAEISKKHTDWGRVD
-1239 DAKIAEWKEKY
+1239 DFKEQYAE
-1250 ADLTRQIQDM
+1250 LGRQIEDL
-1260 IDEISKDLLQ
+1260 IDEISNDLLQ
-1270 TNAKDFATQLSDS
+1270 TNAKDFANELGDA
-1283 LVEAFKTGED
+1283 LVEAFGKGED

-1299 TTVNEVLQ
+1299 TTVNSVLK
-1307 NIVVNQLKKKFLEN
+1307 NLVLNQLKKNFLET
-1321 QLQGALNQ
+1321 QLQGALDQ
-1329 LEKDMGYWN
+1329 LEKDMGYWS
-1338 GDNFVFDGLS
+1338 GDNFIFDGLS
-1348 YEEIARFKAAVGA
+1348 DEEIARFKASVGA
-1361 ASSNFNNALQVYRQL
+1361 ATANFNNAMQL
-1376 LDLEESSLS
+1376 YE
-1385 EDLLQTDVT
+1385 
-1394 GLADQLGDSLVEA
+1394 
-1407 FKSGEDAAKAMETT
+1407 
-1421 VNEVLQN
+1421 
-1428 IVVNQLKKNFL
+1428 
-1439 ENQLQSSLERL
+1439 
-1450 QKDMGY
+1450 
-1456 WDGDN
+1456 
-1461 FVFDGLTDEE
+1461 
-1471 IAKFKASVSAATSNF
+1471 
-1486 NNALQV
+1486 
-1492 YQDLFKEMDLGADNS
+1492 DLFKEMGLDDTDES

-1513 GVSEETANILA
+1513 GVSEETADILA

-1529 IRINQLDM
+1529 VRINQLDM
-1537 SEIMRQQLQQ
+1537 AAIMRQQLQQ
-1547 LNQIAA
+1547 LNQIAV
-1553 NTAYN
+1553 NTGYN
-1558 KYLQRIERII
+1558 KYLSRIERII
-1568 TILETNNSE
+1568 TILEQNQSGNT
-1577 NALRSQGLS
+1577 LRSQGLS

>member
-16 DNGNMNA
+16 DNEKMNA

-127 TQEEIRSGL
+127 TQEEIRAGL

-149 LASLEN
+149 LASLHD

-215 QAAAAV
+215 QAAAAA

-231 RGRIREL
+231 RQQIRAL
-238 REEMALYREQFGD
+238 KEEMADAVANGIDEQSEAY
-251 QTDKYR
+251 KR
-257 EMSAELG
+257 MVNELG
-264 RLQDIQGDIQA
+264 RLQDIQGDIQS
-275 QGRILSNDQ
+275 QGSVLANDEATFAGVLS
-284 AQFQGIITGLNGVVG
+284 GLNGVVG

-338 SATLNKDS
+338 AQTLNKDS
-346 AFRLATV
+346 AF
-353 NSLREWWNKLLAI
+353 SLITLNKAKEWWNNLLAV

-377 TVADTTATAA
+377 TVADTTATTA
-387 STAATTANAA
+387 STVATTANAA
-397 AQTAANSA
+397 AEQAANRA
-405 QTASVGASTGAAVA
+405 KTASVGASTGAAAA

-463 LIALVSLFVGKANEA
+463 LIALVSHFVGKANEA

-520 IEDNK
+520 IEENK
-525 KAFDELGASVNDVVD
+525 KAFDDLGASVNDVVD

-564 YLRQATEKV
+564 YLQQATEKV

-582 VAAMPDK
+582 VAAMPEK

-598 FGTGYW
+598 YGTGYW

-614 AKKELAGLR
+614 AKKALADLR
-623 AEIAQGFTNAA
+623 AEITQGFTNAA
-634 DAEKR
+634 NAEKR

-704 TTTSGGGGGGGRS
+704 TTTSGGGGGGRRS
-717 SGGGTKKD
+717 SGGGGTKKD
-725 PFLDKLA
+725 AFLEKLA
-732 KYKSEYA
+732 KYKSEYS
-739 RFQKWVNTGDAII
+739 RFLKWVNSNDPII
-752 QKEAATEFDGL
+752 QQAAKKEFDGL

-772 YLKRQRDIILEVDV
+772 YLKNQRDIILRVDV
-786 ANRTKAQNKQL
+786 ANRSKTQNKQL

-855 AKSLNN
+855 AKSLDN
-861 AEEKAKSEAA
+861 AEEKANAEAA

-880 YASFVEQKRRLEEQF
+880 YASFTEQKRRLDEQYRI
-895 NTDME
+895 DKE
-900 LLSRARAKATTAA
+900 LLDRRLAKATSAA
-913 GIAEID
+913 EIAEIKNV
-919 QAMAQRKTK
+919 MAEREKK
-928 YNKDVVNVG
+928 YNKDVLNVG
-937 GYDDLLNQYGGY
+937 GYDDILNQYGGY

-970 GNTQLLQ
+970 GNTKLLE

-1029 IGVDLNPK
+1029 IGVDLNPQ
-1037 DLQALNEQLL
+1037 DL
-1047 KAQKEIESRNPF
+1047 KALTDQLNKAREEVEKRNPF
-1059 SALGAAWKRLKED
+1059 TALGAAWKRLKEATKD
-1072 IGNGGLGT
+1072 GKGLGS
-1080 DKAKKDA
+1080 DEAKKA
-1087 KDFASSASEALNLMN
+1087 TKDVASAVSQSINLVS

-1108 TSGLDKM
+1108 TAGLQKM
-1115 GVKMD
+1115 GVSMD
-1120 EETQAILNDISGIMN
+1120 EETQAILGDIGSIMD
-1135 GAQQLAEG
+1135 GASQVAQG
-1143 IASAN
+1143 IATGN
-1148 PLSIIQGS
+1148 PLSVIQGS
-1156 ISLLS
+1156 IGLLS
-1161 SAFDLFNFKDRKAS
+1161 SAFDLFNSRDRKAE
-1175 KEVDKHVKAI
+1175 KQIKKHQEAI
-1185 QDLENAYRQL
+1185 KKLQNAYKQL

-1210 QQAAIR
+1210 QRAAIR
-1216 NMQEQQAQLQAA
+1216 NMQEQQAHIKAS
-1228 WEAESSKKKKD
+1228 WEAEISKKHTDWGRVD
-1239 DAKIAEWKEKY
+1239 DFKEQYAE
-1250 ADLTRQIQDM
+1250 LGRQIEDM
-1260 IDEISKDLLQ
+1260 IDEISNDLLQ
-1270 TNAKDFATQLSDS
+1270 TNAKDFANELGDA
-1283 LVEAFKTGED
+1283 LVEAFGKGED

-1299 TTVNEVLQ
+1299 TTVNSVLK
-1307 NIVVNQLKKKFLEN
+1307 NLVLNQLKKNFLET
-1321 QLQGALNQ
+1321 QLQGALDQ

-1338 GDNFVFDGLS
+1338 GDNFIFDGLS
-1348 YEEIARFKAAVGA
+1348 DEEIARFKASVGA
-1361 ASSNFNNALQVYRQL
+1361 ATANFNNAMQL
-1376 LDLEESSLS
+1376 YE
-1385 EDLLQTDVT
+1385 
-1394 GLADQLGDSLVEA
+1394 
-1407 FKSGEDAAKAMETT
+1407 
-1421 VNEVLQN
+1421 
-1428 IVVNQLKKNFL
+1428 
-1439 ENQLQSSLERL
+1439 
-1450 QKDMGY
+1450 
-1456 WDGDN
+1456 
-1461 FVFDGLTDEE
+1461 
-1471 IAKFKASVSAATSNF
+1471 
-1486 NNALQV
+1486 
-1492 YQDLFKEMDLGADNS
+1492 DLFKEMGLDDTDES

-1537 SEIMRQQLQQ
+1537 AAIMRQQLQQ
-1547 LNQIAA
+1547 LNQIAV
-1553 NTAYN
+1553 NTGYN
-1558 KYLQRIERII
+1558 KYLSRIERII
-1568 TILETNNSE
+1568 TILEQNQSGNT
-1577 NALRSQGLS
+1577 LRSQGLS

>member
-16 DNGNMNA
+16 DNEKMNA

-95 AARAELE
+95 AVRAELD

-127 TQEEIRSGL
+127 TQEEIRAGL

-149 LASLEN
+149 LASLED

-215 QAAAAV
+215 QAAAAA

-231 RGRIREL
+231 RSRIREL

-275 QGRILSNDQ
+275 QGSILSNDQ

-377 TVADTTATAA
+377 TVADTTATTA
-387 STAATTANAA
+387 STAATTANAT

-405 QTASVGASTGAAVA
+405 KTASVGASTGAAAA

-463 LIALVSLFVGKANEA
+463 LIALVSHFVGKANEA

-525 KAFDELGASVNDVVD
+525 KAFDDLGASVNDVVD

-564 YLRQATEKV
+564 YLQQATEKV

-614 AKKELAGLR
+614 AKKELADLR
-623 AEIAQGFTNAA
+623 AEITQGFTNAA
-634 DAEKR
+634 EAEKR

-717 SGGGTKKD
+717 SGGGGTKKD
-725 PFLDKLA
+725 PFLEKLA

-739 RFQKWVNTGDAII
+739 RFQKWVNSGDAII
-752 QKEAATEFDGL
+752 QKAAATEFDGL

-772 YLKRQRDIILEVDV
+772 YLKRQRDIILDVDV

-855 AKSLNN
+855 AKSLDN
-861 AEEKAKSEAA
+861 AEEKANAEAA

-880 YASFVEQKRRLEEQF
+880 YASFTEQKRRLDEQYRI
-895 NTDME
+895 DKE
-900 LLSRARAKATTAA
+900 LLDRRLAKATSAA
-913 GIAEID
+913 EIAEIKNV
-919 QAMAQRKTK
+919 MAEREKK
-928 YNKDVVNVG
+928 YNKDVLNVG
-937 GYDDLLNQYGGY
+937 GYDDILNQYGGY

-970 GNTQLLQ
+970 GNTKLLE

-1029 IGVDLNPK
+1029 IGVDLNPQ
-1037 DLQALNEQLL
+1037 DL
-1047 KAQKEIESRNPF
+1047 KALTDQLNKARAEVEKRNPF
-1059 SALGAAWKRLKED
+1059 TALGAAWKRLKEATKD
-1072 IGNGGLGT
+1072 GKGLGS
-1080 DKAKKDA
+1080 DEAKKA
-1087 KDFASSASEALNLMN
+1087 TKDVASAVSQSINLVS

-1108 TSGLDKM
+1108 TAGLQKM
-1115 GVKMD
+1115 GVSMD
-1120 EETQAILNDISGIMN
+1120 EETQAILSDLGGIME
-1135 GAQQLAEG
+1135 GASQVAQG
-1143 IASAN
+1143 IATGN
-1148 PLSIIQGS
+1148 PLSVIQGS
-1156 ISLLS
+1156 IGLLS
-1161 SAFDLFNFKDRKAS
+1161 SAFDLFNSRDRKAE
-1175 KEVDKHVKAI
+1175 KQIKKHQEAI
-1185 QDLENAYRQL
+1185 KKLENAYKQL

-1210 QQAAIR
+1210 QRAAIR
-1216 NMQEQQAQLQAA
+1216 NMQEQQAHLKAA
-1228 WEAESSKKKKD
+1228 WEAEISKKHTDWGRVD
-1239 DAKIAEWKEKY
+1239 DFKEQYAE
-1250 ADLTRQIQDM
+1250 LGRQIEDM
-1260 IDEISKDLLQ
+1260 IDEISNDLLQ
-1270 TNAKDFATQLSDS
+1270 TNAKDFANELGDA
-1283 LVEAFKTGED
+1283 LVEAFGKGED

-1299 TTVNEVLQ
+1299 STVNSVLK
-1307 NIVVNQLKKKFLEN
+1307 NLVLNQLKKNFLET
-1321 QLQGALNQ
+1321 QLQSALDQ

-1338 GDNFVFDGLS
+1338 GDNFIFDGLS
-1348 YEEIARFKAAVGA
+1348 DEEIARFKASVGA
-1361 ASSNFNNALQVYRQL
+1361 ATANFNNAMQL
-1376 LDLEESSLS
+1376 YE
-1385 EDLLQTDVT
+1385 
-1394 GLADQLGDSLVEA
+1394 
-1407 FKSGEDAAKAMETT
+1407 
-1421 VNEVLQN
+1421 
-1428 IVVNQLKKNFL
+1428 
-1439 ENQLQSSLERL
+1439 
-1450 QKDMGY
+1450 
-1456 WDGDN
+1456 
-1461 FVFDGLTDEE
+1461 
-1471 IAKFKASVSAATSNF
+1471 
-1486 NNALQV
+1486 
-1492 YQDLFKEMDLGADNS
+1492 DLFKEMGLDDTDES

-1537 SEIMRQQLQQ
+1537 AAIMRQQLQQ
-1547 LNQIAA
+1547 LNQIAV
-1553 NTAYN
+1553 NTGYN
-1558 KYLQRIERII
+1558 KYLSRIERII
-1568 TILETNNSE
+1568 TILEQNQSGNT
-1577 NALRSQGLS
+1577 LRSQGLS

>member
-16 DNGNMNA
+16 DNEKMNA

-95 AARAELE
+95 AVRAELE

-115 NNLQRANAGVAA
+115 NNLQRANAGVAT
-127 TQEEIRSGL
+127 TQEEIRAGL

-149 LASLEN
+149 LASLED

-179 RERAQAIK
+179 RERALAIK

-215 QAAAAV
+215 QAAAAAQ
-221 NNTAQAHVSL
+221 NTAQSHVSL
-231 RGRIREL
+231 RSRIREL

-275 QGRILSNDQ
+275 QGSILSNDQ

-377 TVADTTATAA
+377 TVADTTATTA

-405 QTASVGASTGAAVA
+405 KTASVGASTGAAAA

-463 LIALVSLFVGKANEA
+463 LIALVSHFVGKANEA

-525 KAFDELGASVNDVVD
+525 KAFDDLGASVNDVVD

-564 YLRQATEKV
+564 YLQQATEKV
-573 KELIKKEQE
+573 KELIKKGQE

-614 AKKELAGLR
+614 AKKELADLR
-623 AEIAQGFTNAA
+623 AEITQGFTNAA
-634 DAEKR
+634 VAEKR
-639 GFNILKNAGVSATQT
+639 GFDILKNAGVSATQT

-717 SGGGTKKD
+717 SGGGGTKKD
-725 PFLDKLA
+725 PFLEKLA

-739 RFQKWVNTGDAII
+739 RFQKWVNSGDAII
-752 QKEAATEFDGL
+752 QKAAATEFDGL

-772 YLKRQRDIILEVDV
+772 YLKRQRDIILDVDV

-855 AKSLNN
+855 AKSLDN
-861 AEEKAKSEAA
+861 AEEKANAEAA

-880 YASFVEQKRRLEEQF
+880 YASFTEQKRRLDEQYRI
-895 NTDME
+895 DKE
-900 LLSRARAKATTAA
+900 LLDRRLAKATSAA
-913 GIAEID
+913 EIAEIKNV
-919 QAMAQRKTK
+919 MAEREKK
-928 YNKDVVNVG
+928 YNKDVLNVG
-937 GYDDLLNQYGGY
+937 GYDEILNQYGGY

-970 GNTQLLQ
+970 GNTKLLE

-1029 IGVDLNPK
+1029 IGVDLNPQ
-1037 DLQALNEQLL
+1037 DL
-1047 KAQKEIESRNPF
+1047 KALTDQLNKAREEVEKRNPF
-1059 SALGAAWKRLKED
+1059 TALGAAWKRLKEATKD
-1072 IGNGGLGT
+1072 GKGLGS
-1080 DKAKKDA
+1080 DEAKKA
-1087 KDFASSASEALNLMN
+1087 TKDVASAVSQSINLVS

-1108 TSGLDKM
+1108 TAGLQKM
-1115 GVKMD
+1115 GVSMD
-1120 EETQAILNDISGIMN
+1120 EETQAILGDLGGIME
-1135 GAQQLAEG
+1135 GASQVAQG
-1143 IASAN
+1143 IATGN
-1148 PLSIIQGS
+1148 PLSVIQGS
-1156 ISLLS
+1156 IGLLS
-1161 SAFDLFNFKDRKAS
+1161 SAFDLFNSRDRKAE
-1175 KEVDKHVKAI
+1175 KQIKKHQEAI
-1185 QDLENAYRQL
+1185 NKLQNAYKQL

-1210 QQAAIR
+1210 QRAAIK
-1216 NMQEQQAQLQAA
+1216 NMQEQQAHLKAS
-1228 WEAESSKKKKD
+1228 WEAEISKKHTDWERVD
-1239 DAKIAEWKEKY
+1239 DFKEKY
-1250 ADLTRQIQDM
+1250 AELSRQIEDM
-1260 IDEISKDLLQ
+1260 IDEISNDLLQ
-1270 TNAKDFATQLSDS
+1270 TNAKDFANELGDA
-1283 LVEAFKTGED
+1283 LVEAFGKGED

-1299 TTVNEVLQ
+1299 TTVNSVLK
-1307 NIVVNQLKKKFLEN
+1307 NLVLNQLKKNFLET
-1321 QLQGALNQ
+1321 QLQGALDQ
-1329 LEKDMGYWN
+1329 LEKDMGYWS
-1338 GDNFVFDGLS
+1338 GDNFIFDGLS
-1348 YEEIARFKAAVGA
+1348 DEEIARFKASVGA
-1361 ASSNFNNALQVYRQL
+1361 ATANFNNAMQL
-1376 LDLEESSLS
+1376 YE
-1385 EDLLQTDVT
+1385 
-1394 GLADQLGDSLVEA
+1394 
-1407 FKSGEDAAKAMETT
+1407 
-1421 VNEVLQN
+1421 
-1428 IVVNQLKKNFL
+1428 
-1439 ENQLQSSLERL
+1439 
-1450 QKDMGY
+1450 
-1456 WDGDN
+1456 
-1461 FVFDGLTDEE
+1461 
-1471 IAKFKASVSAATSNF
+1471 
-1486 NNALQV
+1486 
-1492 YQDLFKEMDLGADNS
+1492 DLFKEMGLDDTDES

-1513 GVSEETANILA
+1513 GMSEETADIIA

-1537 SEIMRQQLQQ
+1537 AAIMRQQLQQ
-1547 LNQIAA
+1547 LNQIAV
-1553 NTAYN
+1553 NTGYN
-1558 KYLQRIERII
+1558 KYLSRIERII
-1568 TILETNNSE
+1568 TILEQNQSGNT
-1577 NALRSQGLS
+1577 LRSQGLS